1 MKKIHKKVM
10 ALLLAALMIT
20 SVMDTHVQAESSTE
34 ANNISVVNDGT
45 GDAEE
50 VSDVEKKDK
59 KENADET
66 EKKEE
71 SDVEEAGTEAV
82 KEEVEGSAD
91 DEEKNDVDTYK
102 SKNEVAGQAAK
113 KAPTEV
119 ESCETSGFYSNILNF
134 KFGDTTWMDAITA
147 VSVNGDT
154 SYTKG
159 SINSF
164 GASGKL
170 WNIGNATGAY
180 GSYTALQITGFSSS
194 DYPLTVKIKAS
205 GYEDV
210 TMKVVKTTVSYQD
223 IYTATI
229 ESSGSGENPD
239 PVVPSEE
246 KDAPVDFKVSSNFG
260 YDFIFEFGTSIAKE
274 WLAAIT
280 GVTVDETAWTQGS
293 SSYSV
298 WNNQSYYVDKN
309 NGYIYIGENFSSE
322 TAVCVISATGYK
334 PLTLELN
341 KSSHK
346 ATVKTEDKAES
357 YAITVEASENG
368 TVTSDK
374 AAAKAGETVTLTV
387 AAGASYELDTLTVTG
402 TSSKVVD
409 TTKTTDG
416 TYTFTMPGEAV
427 NVTATFKEY
436 VPGQITVS
444 NVVLSQDY
452 FGQKWYFTF
461 DINGYAENITAFK
474 VNNTAWTKNT
484 LTPSLG
490 GQYYPNI
497 NENRIE
503 VAAKS
508 YSTAPGA
515 EVLKSGDSIIISA
528 TGYSDLALKF
538 IVNTNGKASLVAD
551 DGKGDPYELRVKI
564 DGSFEAAI
572 VGQKDYDGVSG
583 ASSGGTSSNKNSA
596 VTVYGALVE
605 KGSEVQDSDWEPL
618 NHQSKISLNGKNCTV
633 NIVPDT
639 QKGTKE
645 NSDSGMK
652 GVYLTLSSDLTL
664 DGTPKDAGKYLISI
678 SVEDYQGRTAVSN
691 ALPFVIYTGEETL
704 VDQIKT
710 ENLRKYSNGLYAWDI
725 MEPWAIKNFGSN
737 VSGETE
743 SVRIPKDLEVWFG
756 SHQSG
761 TYGYLGYDITWDQ
774 VKAGNIPQTLYIPDG
789 CSLTLTNMEILSSVR
804 IVVESG
810 GKLTLS
816 DSVVQGIIDV
826 QGGGTFSMNYDAFNR
841 VFTTGASVCGQVRLA
856 DDAILENAA
865 IYSHTNYLAN
875 GDKTD
880 RSNDDPVVQTT
891 GNVTVKGQVY
901 IKGDEA
907 GSTGKGQ
914 TALGVKNG
922 TITLADD
929 AVLATYGGGGNILP
943 YAEGGNALKLEN
955 GTVTGNGKLIAIGG
969 NVLWGNGGTAV
980 TGNGEISTSQ
990 AFLQGATASDSK
1002 HAIPGKAT
1010 KGLIKVISP
1019 NRHVEDGTQI
1029 TGVQDDP
1036 LAGLYWKTGIDAVPA
1051 LDQYTITT
1059 HVHEADTTQWKS
1071 DENGHWNPC
1080 IDPNCDEHLNQAA
1093 HTFLWKTDVEPTTST
1108 EGSKHEECTVCGYT
1122 RNENTKIDKLPANSG
1137 SGSHKH
1143 KHSSSGNSS
1152 DSSAAASTQTA
1163 DTSLTA
1169 AVNTTAATTKAATT
1183 VTSLQAIAAAEN
1195 AKDAEAVSGIDE
1207 ETDDAEVVTDS
1218 DDAASDESADAD
1230 DETAAPAEDNTSD
1243 TQEQNKGSVPVVP
1256 IILLIVVAGGI
1267 LIFLAGRKKQKQDN
1281 E

>member
-50 VSDVEKKDK
+50 VSDVEGKDK

-66 EKKEE
+66 EEKEE
-71 SDVEEAGTEAV
+71 SYVVKADTEAV

-91 DEEKNDVDTYK
+91 DEEKKDVDTYEA
-102 SKNEVAGQAAK
+102 KNEVVGLAAK

-119 ESCETSGFYSNILNF
+119 KSCSNSGVFSDILNF
-134 KFGDTTWMDAITA
+134 EFADSTWMNAITA
-147 VSVNGDT
+147 VSVNNDA

-159 SINSF
+159 TINSF
-164 GASGKL
+164 SSGKL
-170 WNIGNATGAY
+170 WEVGDTTGSY
-180 GSYTALQITGFSSS
+180 GSYKALKVMGFSSS
-194 DYPLTVKIKAS
+194 DYPLTVKISAT
-205 GYEDV
+205 GYEDIEI
-210 TMKVVKTTVSYQD
+210 KVEKDTSHYPYV
-223 IYTATI
+223 YTATI
-229 ESSGSGENPD
+229 ESNGSGESPD
-239 PVVPSEE
+239 TPS
-246 KDAPVDFKVSSNFG
+246 
-260 YDFIFEFGTSIAKE
+260 
-274 WLAAIT
+274 
-280 GVTVDETAWTQGS
+280 
-293 SSYSV
+293 
-298 WNNQSYYVDKN
+298 
-309 NGYIYIGENFSSE
+309 
-322 TAVCVISATGYK
+322 
-334 PLTLELN
+334 
-341 KSSHK
+341 
-346 ATVKTEDKAES
+346 AES
-357 YAITVEASENG
+357 YAITVGASENG

-374 AAAKAGETVTLTV
+374 AAAKAGETVTLSV
-387 AAGASYELDTLTVTG
+387 AASEGYELNSLTVTG

-427 NVTATFKEY
+427 KVTATFKEY

-444 NVVLSQDY
+444 NVTLSQDY
-452 FGQKWYFTF
+452 FCNTWYFTF
-461 DINGYAENITAFK
+461 DINGYAEKITAFK

-484 LTPSLG
+484 SAPYLG

-551 DGKGDPYELRVKI
+551 DGKGDLYELHVKI

-618 NHQSKISLNGKNCTV
+618 NHQSNISLNGNKCKV

-639 QKGTKE
+639 ESGTPANKV
-645 NSDSGMK
+645 SGMK

-678 SVEDYQGRTAVSN
+678 SVEDDQGRTAVSN
-691 ALPFVIYTGEETL
+691 ALPFVIYTGKETL
-704 VDQIKT
+704 ADQIKT
-710 ENLRKYSNGLYAWDI
+710 ENLKKYSNGLYAWDI
-725 MEPWAIKNFGSN
+725 MEPWAIENFGSN

-841 VFTTGASVCGQVRLA
+841 VFTTGASVCGQIRLA
-856 DDAILENAA
+856 DGAILENAA

-929 AVLATYGGGGNILP
+929 AVLATYGGGGNVQP
-943 YAEGGNALKLEN
+943 QAEGGNALKLEN
-955 GTVTGNGKLIAIGG
+955 GTVTGNGQLIAIGG
-969 NVLWGNGGTAV
+969 AVLWGNGGTAV
-980 TGNGEISTSQ
+980 AGSGAISTKS
-990 AFLQGATASDSK
+990 ALLQGATSRETMNAE
-1002 HAIPGKAT
+1002 PGKAAET
-1010 KGLIKVISP
+1010 SIWVTSP
-1019 NRHVEDGTQI
+1019 NRYVKDGTCI
-1029 TGVQDDP
+1029 DGAANDP
-1036 LAGLYWKTGIDAVPA
+1036 LADLYWTAGGVEATPKAET
-1051 LDQYTITT
+1051 LTKYTELTNM
-1059 HVHEADTTQWKS
+1059 S
-1071 DENGHWNPC
+1071 N
-1080 IDPNCDEHLNQAA
+1080 
-1093 HTFLWKTDVEPTTST
+1093 
-1108 EGSKHEECTVCGYT
+1108 
-1122 RNENTKIDKLPANSG
+1122 NEKPEIDKNPGNGSSAGVSSS

-1143 KHSSSGNSS
+1143 KHSSSRSGS
-1152 DSSAAASTQTA
+1152 DNSAA
-1163 DTSLTA
+1163 TSVQA
-1169 AVNTTAATTKAATT
+1169 AATSFAEAVSGTATATNTKTT
-1183 VTSLQAIAAAEN
+1183 TTLANLQAIAAAEN
-1195 AKDAEAVSGIDE
+1195 AKNAEAVSDIDE
-1207 ETDDAEVVTDS
+1207 ETEEAGSVIVSEN
-1218 DDAASDESADAD
+1218 AASDDTDSETEVVVEDKASD
-1230 DETAAPAEDNTSD
+1230 D
-1243 TQEQNKGSVPVVP
+1243 QGQKKGSIPVVP
-1256 IILLIVVAGGI
+1256 IVGLLAVAGGM
-1267 LIFLAGRKKQKQDN
+1267 LIFLAGRKKQK
-1281 E
+1281 

>member
-1 MKKIHKKVM
+1 MKRIHKKVM

-20 SVMDTHVQAESSTE
+20 SVMDSHVQAESLE
-34 ANNISVVNDGT
+34 AVNNISVVNGGT
-45 GDAEE
+45 GDAAE
-50 VSDVEKKDK
+50 VSDVEEKDME
-59 KENADET
+59 ENTDET

-71 SDVEEAGTEAV
+71 SDVEEADTEAV

-91 DEEKNDVDTYK
+91 DEEKNDADIHEAKDNIAV
-102 SKNEVAGQAAK
+102 QAAK

-119 ESCETSGFYSNILNF
+119 KSCNNSGMFSDILNF
-134 KFGDTTWMDAITA
+134 EFEDSAWMNAITA
-147 VSVNGDT
+147 VTVNGDT

-159 SINSF
+159 TINSF
-164 GASGKL
+164 SSGKL
-170 WNIGNATGAY
+170 WEVGDTTGSY
-180 GSYTALQITGFSSS
+180 GSYKALKVMGFSSS
-194 DYPLTVKIKAS
+194 DYPLTVKISAT
-205 GYEDV
+205 GYEDIEI
-210 TMKVVKTTVSYQD
+210 KVEKDTSHYPYV
-223 IYTATI
+223 YTATI
-229 ESSGSGENPD
+229 ETNGSGESPD
-239 PVVPSEE
+239 TPS
-246 KDAPVDFKVSSNFG
+246 
-260 YDFIFEFGTSIAKE
+260 
-274 WLAAIT
+274 
-280 GVTVDETAWTQGS
+280 
-293 SSYSV
+293 
-298 WNNQSYYVDKN
+298 
-309 NGYIYIGENFSSE
+309 
-322 TAVCVISATGYK
+322 
-334 PLTLELN
+334 
-341 KSSHK
+341 
-346 ATVKTEDKAES
+346 AES
-357 YAITVEASENG
+357 YAITVGTSENG
-368 TVTSDK
+368 TVTADK
-374 AAAKAGETVTLTV
+374 ETAKAGETVTLTV
-387 AAGASYELDTLTVTG
+387 AANTGYELDSLTITG
-402 TSSKVVD
+402 TSREVVD

-416 TYTFTMPGEAV
+416 TYTFSMPDEAV

-444 NVVLSQDY
+444 NVTLSQDT
-452 FGQKWYFTF
+452 FRQKWYFTF
-461 DINGYAENITAFK
+461 DIKGYAEKITAFK
-474 VNNTAWTKNT
+474 VNNAEWSKNT
-484 LTPSLG
+484 LAPSCG
-490 GQYYPNI
+490 GQYYPNT

-503 VAAKS
+503 VAAMNFS
-508 YSTAPGA
+508 SAPGA

-538 IVNTNGKASLVAD
+538 IIDTNGKASLVAD
-551 DGKGDPYELRVKI
+551 DGKGDPYELHVKI

-605 KGSEVQDSDWEPL
+605 KGSEVQDSAWETL
-618 NHQSKISLNGKNCTV
+618 NHQSNISLNGNKCKV

-639 QKGTKE
+639 ESGTPA
-645 NSDSGMK
+645 NNVSGME

-704 VDQIKT
+704 ADQIKT
-710 ENLRKYSNGLYAWDI
+710 ENLKKYSNGLYAWDI

-856 DDAILENAA
+856 DGAILENAA

-929 AVLATYGGGGNILP
+929 AVLATYGGGGNVQP

-955 GTVTGNGKLIAIGG
+955 GTVTGKGQLIAIGG
-969 NVLWGNGGTAV
+969 DVLWGNGGTAV
-980 TGNGEISTSQ
+980 AGSGAISTKS
-990 AFLQGATASDSK
+990 ALLQGATSRETMNAE
-1002 HAIPGKAT
+1002 PGKAADT
-1010 KGLIKVISP
+1010 SVWVTSP
-1019 NRHVEDGTQI
+1019 NRYVKDGTCI
-1029 TGVQDDP
+1029 DGAANDP
-1036 LAGLYWKTGIDAVPA
+1036 LADLYWTAGGVEATPKAET
-1051 LDQYTITT
+1051 LTKYTELTNM
-1059 HVHEADTTQWKS
+1059 S
-1071 DENGHWNPC
+1071 N
-1080 IDPNCDEHLNQAA
+1080 
-1093 HTFLWKTDVEPTTST
+1093 
-1108 EGSKHEECTVCGYT
+1108 
-1122 RNENTKIDKLPANSG
+1122 NEKPEIDKNPGNGSSAGVSSS

-1143 KHSSSGNSS
+1143 KHSSSGSGSDNS
-1152 DSSAAASTQTA
+1152 A
-1163 DTSLTA
+1163 DTSVQATA
-1169 AVNTTAATTKAATT
+1169 TSFAEAVSGTATATNTKTTTT
-1183 VTSLQAIAAAEN
+1183 LANLQAIAAAEN
-1195 AKDAEAVSGIDE
+1195 AKNAEAVSDIDE
-1207 ETDDAEVVTDS
+1207 ETEEAGSVIVSEN
-1218 DDAASDESADAD
+1218 AASDDTDSETEVVVEDKASD
-1230 DETAAPAEDNTSD
+1230 D
-1243 TQEQNKGSVPVVP
+1243 QGQKKGGIPVVP
-1256 IILLIVVAGGI
+1256 IVGLLAVAGGM
-1267 LIFLAGRKKQKQDN
+1267 LIFFAGRKKQK
-1281 E
+1281 

>member
-50 VSDVEKKDK
+50 VSDVEKKDME
-59 KENADET
+59 ENTDET

-71 SDVEEAGTEAV
+71 SDVVKADTEAV

-91 DEEKNDVDTYK
+91 DEEKSDVDTYK
-102 SKNEVAGQAAK
+102 SKNEVVGQAAK

-119 ESCETSGFYSNILNF
+119 KSCNNSGMFSDILNF
-134 KFGDTTWMDAITA
+134 EFEDSAWMNAITA
-147 VSVNGDT
+147 VTVNGDT

-159 SINSF
+159 TINSF
-164 GASGKL
+164 SSGKL
-170 WNIGNATGAY
+170 WEVGDTTGSY
-180 GSYTALQITGFSSS
+180 GSYKALKVMGFSSS
-194 DYPLTVKIKAS
+194 DYPLTVKISAT
-205 GYEDV
+205 GYEDIEI
-210 TMKVVKTTVSYQD
+210 KVEKDTSHYPYV
-223 IYTATI
+223 YTATI
-229 ESSGSGENPD
+229 ESNGSGESPD
-239 PVVPSEE
+239 TPS
-246 KDAPVDFKVSSNFG
+246 
-260 YDFIFEFGTSIAKE
+260 
-274 WLAAIT
+274 
-280 GVTVDETAWTQGS
+280 
-293 SSYSV
+293 
-298 WNNQSYYVDKN
+298 
-309 NGYIYIGENFSSE
+309 
-322 TAVCVISATGYK
+322 
-334 PLTLELN
+334 
-341 KSSHK
+341 
-346 ATVKTEDKAES
+346 AES
-357 YAITVEASENG
+357 YAITVGASENG
-368 TVTSDK
+368 TVIADK
-374 AAAKAGETVTLTV
+374 ETAKAGETVTLTV
-387 AAGASYELDTLTVTG
+387 VADASYALDTLTVTG

-436 VPGQITVS
+436 VSGQITVS
-444 NVVLSQDY
+444 NVALSQDT
-452 FGQKWYFTF
+452 FRQKWYFTF
-461 DINGYAENITAFK
+461 DIKGYAEKITDFK

-484 LTPSLG
+484 SAPYLG
-490 GQYYPNI
+490 GQYYPNT

-503 VAAKS
+503 VAAMNFS
-508 YSTAPGA
+508 SAPGA

-538 IVNTNGKASLVAD
+538 IIDTNGKASLVAD
-551 DGKGDPYELRVKI
+551 DGKGDPYELHVKI
-564 DGSFEAAI
+564 DGTFEAAI

-618 NHQSKISLNGKNCTV
+618 NHQSNISLNGKKCKV

-639 QKGTKE
+639 ESGTPADKV
-645 NSDSGMK
+645 SGMK

-678 SVEDYQGRTAVSN
+678 SVEDDQGRKAVSN

-704 VDQIKT
+704 ADQIKT
-710 ENLRKYSNGLYAWDI
+710 ENLKKYSNGLYAWDI

-826 QGGGTFSMNYDAFNR
+826 HGGGTFSMNYDAFNR
-841 VFTTGASVCGQVRLA
+841 VFTTGASVCGQIRLA
-856 DDAILENAA
+856 DGAILENAA

-929 AVLATYGGGGNILP
+929 AVLATYGGGGNVQP
-943 YAEGGNALKLEN
+943 HAEGGNALKLEN
-955 GTVTGNGKLIAIGG
+955 GTVTGNGQLIAIGG
-969 NVLWGNGGTAV
+969 DVLWGNGGTAV
-980 TGNGEISTSQ
+980 AGSGAISTKS
-990 AFLQGATASDSK
+990 ALLQGATSRETMNAE
-1002 HAIPGKAT
+1002 PGKAADT
-1010 KGLIKVISP
+1010 SVWVTSP
-1019 NRHVEDGTQI
+1019 NRYVKDGTCI
-1029 TGVQDDP
+1029 DGAANDP
-1036 LAGLYWKTGIDAVPA
+1036 LADLYWTAGGVEATPKAET
-1051 LDQYTITT
+1051 LTKYTELTNM
-1059 HVHEADTTQWKS
+1059 S
-1071 DENGHWNPC
+1071 N
-1080 IDPNCDEHLNQAA
+1080 
-1093 HTFLWKTDVEPTTST
+1093 
-1108 EGSKHEECTVCGYT
+1108 
-1122 RNENTKIDKLPANSG
+1122 NEKPEIDKNPGNGSSAGVSSS

-1143 KHSSSGNSS
+1143 KHSSSGSGS
-1152 DSSAAASTQTA
+1152 DNSAA
-1163 DTSLTA
+1163 TSVQA
-1169 AVNTTAATTKAATT
+1169 AATSFAEAVSGTATATNTKTT
-1183 VTSLQAIAAAEN
+1183 TTLANLQAIAAAEN
-1195 AKDAEAVSGIDE
+1195 AKNAEADSGIDE
-1207 ETDDAEVVTDS
+1207 ETEEAESVIVS
-1218 DDAASDESADAD
+1218 ENAASDDTDSKTEVVVEDKASDA
-1230 DETAAPAEDNTSD
+1230 
-1243 TQEQNKGSVPVVP
+1243 QGQKKGSIPVVP
-1256 IILLIVVAGGI
+1256 IVGLLAVAGGM
-1267 LIFLAGRKKQKQDN
+1267 LIFLAGRKNQK
-1281 E
+1281 

>member
-50 VSDVEKKDK
+50 VSDVEEKDME
-59 KENADET
+59 ENTDET
-66 EKKEE
+66 EKKEK

-102 SKNEVAGQAAK
+102 AKNEVVGQSAK

-119 ESCETSGFYSNILNF
+119 KSCNNSGMFSDILNF
-134 KFGDTTWMDAITA
+134 EFEDSAWMNAITA
-147 VSVNGDT
+147 VTVNGDT

-159 SINSF
+159 TINSF
-164 GASGKL
+164 SSGKL
-170 WNIGNATGAY
+170 WEVGDTTGSY
-180 GSYTALQITGFSSS
+180 GSYKALKVMGFSSS
-194 DYPLTVKIKAS
+194 DYPLTVKISAT
-205 GYEDV
+205 GYEDIEI
-210 TMKVVKTTVSYQD
+210 KVEKDTSHYPYV
-223 IYTATI
+223 YTATI
-229 ESSGSGENPD
+229 ESNGSGESPD
-239 PVVPSEE
+239 TPS
-246 KDAPVDFKVSSNFG
+246 
-260 YDFIFEFGTSIAKE
+260 
-274 WLAAIT
+274 
-280 GVTVDETAWTQGS
+280 
-293 SSYSV
+293 
-298 WNNQSYYVDKN
+298 
-309 NGYIYIGENFSSE
+309 
-322 TAVCVISATGYK
+322 
-334 PLTLELN
+334 
-341 KSSHK
+341 
-346 ATVKTEDKAES
+346 AES
-357 YAITVEASENG
+357 YAITVGASENG
-368 TVTSDK
+368 TVTADK
-374 AAAKAGETVTLTV
+374 ETAKAGETVTLTV
-387 AAGASYELDTLTVTG
+387 VAGASYELDTLTVTG
-402 TSSKVVD
+402 TSNKVVD

-474 VNNTAWTKNT
+474 VNDTAWTKNT
-484 LTPSLG
+484 LAPSLG
-490 GQYYPNI
+490 GQYYPNT
-497 NENRIE
+497 NEKRIE

-508 YSTAPGA
+508 YSTTPGA

-538 IVNTNGKASLVAD
+538 IIDTNGKASLVAD
-551 DGKGDPYELRVKI
+551 DGKGDPYELHVKI

-605 KGSEVQDSDWEPL
+605 KESEVQDSDWEPL

-704 VDQIKT
+704 ADQIKT
-710 ENLRKYSNGLYAWDI
+710 ENLRQYSNGLYAWDI

-826 QGGGTFSMNYDAFNR
+826 QGGGTFSMNYDAFNG
-841 VFTTGASVCGQVRLA
+841 VFTTGASVCGQIRLA
-856 DDAILENAA
+856 DGAILENAA

-929 AVLATYGGGGNILP
+929 AVLATYGGGGNVQP

-955 GTVTGNGKLIAIGG
+955 GTVTGNGQLIAIGG
-969 NVLWGNGGTAV
+969 DVLWGNGGTAV
-980 TGNGEISTSQ
+980 AGSGAISTKS
-990 AFLQGATASDSK
+990 ALLQGATSRETMNAE
-1002 HAIPGKAT
+1002 PGKAAET
-1010 KGLIKVISP
+1010 SIWVTSP
-1019 NRHVEDGTQI
+1019 NRYVKDGTCI
-1029 TGVQDDP
+1029 DGAAKDP
-1036 LAGLYWKTGIDAVPA
+1036 LADLYWTAGGVEATPKAET
-1051 LDQYTITT
+1051 LTKYTELTNM
-1059 HVHEADTTQWKS
+1059 S
-1071 DENGHWNPC
+1071 N
-1080 IDPNCDEHLNQAA
+1080 
-1093 HTFLWKTDVEPTTST
+1093 
-1108 EGSKHEECTVCGYT
+1108 
-1122 RNENTKIDKLPANSG
+1122 NEKPEIDKNPGNGSSAGVSSS

-1143 KHSSSGNSS
+1143 KHSSSRSGS
-1152 DSSAAASTQTA
+1152 DNSAA
-1163 DTSLTA
+1163 TSVQA
-1169 AVNTTAATTKAATT
+1169 AATSFAEAVSGTDTAINTKTT
-1183 VTSLQAIAAAEN
+1183 TTLANLQAIAAAEN
-1195 AKDAEAVSGIDE
+1195 TKNAEAVSGIDE
-1207 ETDDAEVVTDS
+1207 ETEEAESVIVS
-1218 DDAASDESADAD
+1218 ENAASDDTDSKTEVVVEDKASDA
-1230 DETAAPAEDNTSD
+1230 
-1243 TQEQNKGSVPVVP
+1243 QGQKKGSIPVVP
-1256 IILLIVVAGGI
+1256 IVGLLAVAGGM
-1267 LIFLAGRKKQKQDN
+1267 LIFLAGRKKKK
-1281 E
+1281 

>member
-50 VSDVEKKDK
+50 VSDVEKKDME
-59 KENADET
+59 ENKDET
-66 EKKEE
+66 EKKEK
-71 SDVEEAGTEAV
+71 SDVVKADTEAV

-102 SKNEVAGQAAK
+102 AKNEVVGLAAK

-119 ESCETSGFYSNILNF
+119 KSCNNSGMFSDILNF
-134 KFGDTTWMDAITA
+134 EFEDSAWMNAITA
-147 VSVNGDT
+147 VSVNDDA

-159 SINSF
+159 TINSF
-164 GASGKL
+164 SSGKL
-170 WNIGNATGAY
+170 WEVGNTTGSY
-180 GSYTALQITGFSSS
+180 GSYKALKVMGFSSS
-194 DYPLTVKIKAS
+194 DYPLTVKTSAT
-205 GYEDV
+205 GYEDIEI
-210 TMKVVKTTVSYQD
+210 KVEKDTSHYPYV
-223 IYTATI
+223 YTATI
-229 ESSGSGENPD
+229 ESNGSGESPD
-239 PVVPSEE
+239 TPS
-246 KDAPVDFKVSSNFG
+246 
-260 YDFIFEFGTSIAKE
+260 
-274 WLAAIT
+274 AA
-280 GVTVDETAWTQGS
+280 
-293 SSYSV
+293 SYV
-298 WNNQSYYVDKN
+298 
-309 NGYIYIGENFSSE
+309 
-322 TAVCVISATGYK
+322 
-334 PLTLELN
+334 
-341 KSSHK
+341 
-346 ATVKTEDKAES
+346 
-357 YAITVEASENG
+357 ITVGASENG
-368 TVTSDK
+368 TVTADK
-374 AAAKAGETVTLTV
+374 ETAKAGETVTLSV
-387 AAGASYELDTLTVTG
+387 AASGGYELETLTVTG

-409 TTKTTDG
+409 ITKTTDG

-427 NVTATFKEY
+427 NVTVTFKEY
-436 VPGQITVS
+436 VSGQITVS
-444 NVVLSQDY
+444 NVTLSQDT
-452 FGQKWYFTF
+452 FRQKWYFTF
-461 DINGYAENITAFK
+461 DIKGYAEKITAFK
-474 VNNTAWTKNT
+474 VNSTEWSKNT
-484 LTPSLG
+484 LAPSCG
-490 GQYYPNI
+490 GQYYPNT

-503 VAAKS
+503 VAAMNFS
-508 YSTAPGA
+508 SAPGA

-538 IVNTNGKASLVAD
+538 IIDTNGKASLVAD
-551 DGKGDPYELRVKI
+551 DGKGDPYELHVKI
-564 DGSFEAAI
+564 DGTFEAAI

-605 KGSEVQDSDWEPL
+605 KGSEVQDSDWKTL
-618 NHQSKISLNGKNCTV
+618 DHQSNISLNGKNCKV
-633 NIVPDT
+633 NIVPDIK
-639 QKGTKE
+639 KGTKE

-664 DGTPKDAGKYLISI
+664 DGTPKDAGNYLISI
-678 SVEDYQGRTAVSN
+678 SVEDDQGRKAVSN
-691 ALPFVIYTGEETL
+691 TLPFVIYTGEETL
-704 VDQIKT
+704 ADQINT
-710 ENLRKYSNGLYAWDI
+710 ENLKQYSNGLYAWDI

-737 VSGETE
+737 VAGKEN
-743 SVRIPKDLEVWFG
+743 SVRVPKDLEVWFG

-856 DDAILENAA
+856 DGAILENAA

-929 AVLATYGGGGNILP
+929 AVLATYGGGGTIQL

-955 GTVTGNGKLIAIGG
+955 GTVTGNGQLIAIGG
-969 NVLWGNGGTAV
+969 VVLWGNGGTAV
-980 TGNGEISTSQ
+980 AGSGAISTKS
-990 AFLQGATASDSK
+990 ALLQGATSRETMKAE
-1002 HAIPGKAT
+1002 PGKAADT
-1010 KGLIKVISP
+1010 SVWVTSP
-1019 NRHVEDGTQI
+1019 NRYVKDGTCI
-1029 TGVQDDP
+1029 DGAANDP
-1036 LAGLYWKTGIDAVPA
+1036 LADLYWTAGGVEATPKAET
-1051 LDQYTITT
+1051 LTKYTELTNM
-1059 HVHEADTTQWKS
+1059 S
-1071 DENGHWNPC
+1071 N
-1080 IDPNCDEHLNQAA
+1080 
-1093 HTFLWKTDVEPTTST
+1093 
-1108 EGSKHEECTVCGYT
+1108 
-1122 RNENTKIDKLPANSG
+1122 NEKPEIDKNPGNGSSAGVSSS

-1143 KHSSSGNSS
+1143 KHSSSRSGS
-1152 DSSAAASTQTA
+1152 DNSAA
-1163 DTSLTA
+1163 TSVQA
-1169 AVNTTAATTKAATT
+1169 AATSFAEAVGGTATATNTKTT
-1183 VTSLQAIAAAEN
+1183 TTLANLQAIAAAEN
-1195 AKDAEAVSGIDE
+1195 AKNAEAVSGIDE
-1207 ETDDAEVVTDS
+1207 ETEEAESVIVS
-1218 DDAASDESADAD
+1218 ENAASDDTDSKTEVVVEDKASDA
-1230 DETAAPAEDNTSD
+1230 
-1243 TQEQNKGSVPVVP
+1243 QGQKKGSIPVVP
-1256 IILLIVVAGGI
+1256 IVGLLAVAGGM
-1267 LIFLAGRKKQKQDN
+1267 LIFFVGRKKQK
-1281 E
+1281 

>member
-1 MKKIHKKVM
+1 MKRIHKKVM

-20 SVMDTHVQAESSTE
+20 SVMDSHVQAESLE
-34 ANNISVVNDGT
+34 AVNNISVVNGGT
-45 GDAEE
+45 GDAAE
-50 VSDVEKKDK
+50 VSDVEEKDME
-59 KENADET
+59 ENTDET

-71 SDVEEAGTEAV
+71 SDVEEADTEAV

-91 DEEKNDVDTYK
+91 DEEKNDADIHEAKDNIAV
-102 SKNEVAGQAAK
+102 QAAK

-119 ESCETSGFYSNILNF
+119 KSCNNSGMFSDILNF
-134 KFGDTTWMDAITA
+134 EFEDSAWMNAITA
-147 VSVNGDT
+147 VTVNGDT

-159 SINSF
+159 TINSF
-164 GASGKL
+164 SSGKL
-170 WNIGNATGAY
+170 WEVGDTTGSY
-180 GSYTALQITGFSSS
+180 GSYKALKVMGFSSS
-194 DYPLTVKIKAS
+194 DYPLTVKISAT
-205 GYEDV
+205 GYEDIEI
-210 TMKVVKTTVSYQD
+210 KVEKDTSHYPYV
-223 IYTATI
+223 YTATI
-229 ESSGSGENPD
+229 ETNGSGESPD
-239 PVVPSEE
+239 TPS
-246 KDAPVDFKVSSNFG
+246 
-260 YDFIFEFGTSIAKE
+260 
-274 WLAAIT
+274 
-280 GVTVDETAWTQGS
+280 
-293 SSYSV
+293 
-298 WNNQSYYVDKN
+298 
-309 NGYIYIGENFSSE
+309 
-322 TAVCVISATGYK
+322 
-334 PLTLELN
+334 
-341 KSSHK
+341 
-346 ATVKTEDKAES
+346 AES
-357 YAITVEASENG
+357 YAITVGTSENG
-368 TVTSDK
+368 TVTADK
-374 AAAKAGETVTLTV
+374 ETAKAGETVTLTV
-387 AAGASYELDTLTVTG
+387 AANTGYELDSLTITG
-402 TSSKVVD
+402 TSREVVD

-416 TYTFTMPGEAV
+416 TYTFSMPDEAV

-444 NVVLSQDY
+444 NVTLSQDT
-452 FGQKWYFTF
+452 FRQKWYFTF
-461 DINGYAENITAFK
+461 DIKGYAEKITAFK
-474 VNNTAWTKNT
+474 VNNAEWSKNT
-484 LTPSLG
+484 LAPSCG
-490 GQYYPNI
+490 GQYYPNT

-503 VAAKS
+503 VAAMNFS
-508 YSTAPGA
+508 SAPGA
-515 EVLKSGDSIIISA
+515 EVLKSGDSIIITA
-528 TGYSDLALKF
+528 RGYSDLALKF
-538 IVNTNGKASLVAD
+538 IIDTNGKASLVAD
-551 DGKGDPYELRVKI
+551 DGKGDLYELHVKI

-605 KGSEVQDSDWEPL
+605 KESEVQDSDWEPL

-704 VDQIKT
+704 ADQIKT
-710 ENLRKYSNGLYAWDI
+710 ENLKKYSNGLYAWDI

-856 DDAILENAA
+856 DGVILENAA

-929 AVLATYGGGGNILP
+929 AVLATYGGGGKVQL

-955 GTVTGNGKLIAIGG
+955 GTVTGKGQLIAIGG
-969 NVLWGNGGTAV
+969 DVLWGNGGTAV
-980 TGNGEISTSQ
+980 AGSGAISTKS
-990 AFLQGATASDSK
+990 ALLQGATSRETMNAE
-1002 HAIPGKAT
+1002 PGKAADT
-1010 KGLIKVISP
+1010 SVWVTSP
-1019 NRHVEDGTQI
+1019 NRYVKDGTCI
-1029 TGVQDDP
+1029 DGAANDP
-1036 LAGLYWKTGIDAVPA
+1036 LADLYWTAGGVEATPKAET
-1051 LDQYTITT
+1051 LTKYTELTNM
-1059 HVHEADTTQWKS
+1059 S
-1071 DENGHWNPC
+1071 N
-1080 IDPNCDEHLNQAA
+1080 
-1093 HTFLWKTDVEPTTST
+1093 
-1108 EGSKHEECTVCGYT
+1108 
-1122 RNENTKIDKLPANSG
+1122 NEKPEIDKNPGNGSSAGVSSS

-1143 KHSSSGNSS
+1143 KHSSSRSGS
-1152 DSSAAASTQTA
+1152 DNSAA
-1163 DTSLTA
+1163 TSVQA
-1169 AVNTTAATTKAATT
+1169 AATSFAEAVSGTATATNTKTT
-1183 VTSLQAIAAAEN
+1183 TTLANLQAIAAAEN
-1195 AKDAEAVSGIDE
+1195 AKNAEAVSDIDE
-1207 ETDDAEVVTDS
+1207 ETEEAGSVIVSEN
-1218 DDAASDESADAD
+1218 AASDDTDSKTEVVVEDKASD
-1230 DETAAPAEDNTSD
+1230 D
-1243 TQEQNKGSVPVVP
+1243 QGQKKGGIPVIP
-1256 IILLIVVAGGI
+1256 IVGLLAVAGGM
-1267 LIFLAGRKKQKQDN
+1267 LIFFAGRKKQK
-1281 E
+1281 

>member
-50 VSDVEKKDK
+50 VSDVEKKDME
-59 KENADET
+59 ENKDET

-71 SDVEEAGTEAV
+71 SDVVKADTEAV

-91 DEEKNDVDTYK
+91 DEEKKDVDTYK
-102 SKNEVAGQAAK
+102 SKNEIVGQAAK

-119 ESCETSGFYSNILNF
+119 KSCTVSGFMPEILNLEF
-134 KFGDTTWMDAITA
+134 SDMDWMNAITT
-147 VSVNGDT
+147 VTVNDSLYRNGSLSWTYDT
-154 SYTKG
+154 DLWEVG
-159 SINSF
+159 S
-164 GASGKL
+164 
-170 WNIGNATGAY
+170 ATGDY
-180 GSYTALQITGFSSS
+180 GRYTALKICNPSS
-194 DYPLTVKIKAS
+194 YPATVK
-205 GYEDV
+205 
-210 TMKVVKTTVSYQD
+210 
-223 IYTATI
+223 
-229 ESSGSGENPD
+229 
-239 PVVPSEE
+239 
-246 KDAPVDFKVSSNFG
+246 
-260 YDFIFEFGTSIAKE
+260 
-274 WLAAIT
+274 
-280 GVTVDETAWTQGS
+280 
-293 SSYSV
+293 
-298 WNNQSYYVDKN
+298 
-309 NGYIYIGENFSSE
+309 
-322 TAVCVISATGYK
+322 ISATGYEDLSIK
-334 PLTLELN
+334 VERSG
-341 KSSHK
+341 KSSNYTYK
-346 ATVKTEDKAES
+346 ATAQSNGSGESPDTPSAES
-357 YAITVEASENG
+357 YVITVGTSENG
-368 TVTSDK
+368 TVTADK
-374 AAAKAGETVTLTV
+374 ETAKAGETVTLSV
-387 AAGASYELDTLTVTG
+387 AASGSYELETLTVTG
-402 TSSKVVD
+402 STGSEVVK

-416 TYTFTMPGEAV
+416 TYTFTMPDEAV

-444 NVVLSQDY
+444 NVALSQDT
-452 FGQKWYFTF
+452 FRQKWYFTF
-461 DINGYAENITAFK
+461 DIKGYAEKITAFI
-474 VNNTAWTKNT
+474 VNNTEWSKNT
-484 LTPSLG
+484 LAPSCG
-490 GQYYPNI
+490 GQYYPNT

-503 VAAKS
+503 VAAMNFS
-508 YSTAPGA
+508 SAPGA

-538 IVNTNGKASLVAD
+538 IIDTNGTASLVAD
-551 DGKGDPYELRVKI
+551 DGKGDLYELRVKI
-564 DGSFEAAI
+564 DGTFEAAI

-678 SVEDYQGRTAVSN
+678 SVEDDQGRTAVSN

-710 ENLRKYSNGLYAWDI
+710 ENLRKYSNDLYAWDI
-725 MEPWAIKNFGSN
+725 MEPWVIKNFGSN

-826 QGGGTFSMNYDAFNR
+826 QGGGTFSMNYDAFNG

-856 DDAILENAA
+856 DGAILENAA

-880 RSNDDPVVQTT
+880 RSNDDAVVQAT

-907 GSTGKGQ
+907 GNTGKGQ
-914 TALGVKNG
+914 TALAVKNG
-922 TITLADD
+922 RITLADD
-929 AVLATYGGGGNILP
+929 AVLATYGGGGKVLLD
-943 YAEGGNALKLEN
+943 AEGGNALKLED
-955 GTVTGNGKLIAIGG
+955 GTVTGNGQLIAIGG
-969 NVLWGNGGTAV
+969 DVLWGNGGTAV
-980 TGNGEISTSQ
+980 AGSGAINTKS
-990 AFLQGATASDSK
+990 ALLQGATSRKTKNAE
-1002 HAIPGKAT
+1002 PGKAAD
-1010 KGLIKVISP
+1010 KGVWVNSL
-1019 NRHVEDGTQI
+1019 NRYVKDGTCI
-1029 TGVQDDP
+1029 DGADDP
-1036 LAGLYWKTGIDAVPA
+1036 LADLYWKAGGV
-1051 LDQYTITT
+1051 
-1059 HVHEADTTQWKS
+1059 EATPKAETLTKYKELTNMS
-1071 DENGHWNPC
+1071 DNE
-1080 IDPNCDEHLNQAA
+1080 
-1093 HTFLWKTDVEPTTST
+1093 KTE
-1108 EGSKHEECTVCGYT
+1108 
-1122 RNENTKIDKLPANSG
+1122 IDKNPGNGSSAGVSSS

-1143 KHSSSGNSS
+1143 KHSSSDNS
-1152 DSSAAASTQTA
+1152 
-1163 DTSLTA
+1163 
-1169 AVNTTAATTKAATT
+1169 AATTSVQAAATSFAEAVSGT
-1183 VTSLQAIAAAEN
+1183 AAATNTKTTTTLANLQAIAAAEN
-1195 AKDAEAVSGIDE
+1195 AKNAEAVSGVDKETE
-1207 ETDDAEVVTDS
+1207 EAGSVIVSENAASYDTDSETEVVV
-1218 DDAASDESADAD
+1218 
-1230 DETAAPAEDNTSD
+1230 EDNESD
-1243 TQEQNKGSVPVVP
+1243 AQGQKKGSIPVVP
-1256 IILLIVVAGGI
+1256 IVGLLVVAGGL
-1267 LIFLAGRKKQKQDN
+1267 LIFFAGRKKQK
-1281 E
+1281 

>member
-1 MKKIHKKVM
+1 MKRIHKKVM

-20 SVMDTHVQAESSTE
+20 SVMDSHVQAESLE
-34 ANNISVVNDGT
+34 AVNNISVVNGGT
-45 GDAEE
+45 GDAAE
-50 VSDVEKKDK
+50 VSDVEEKDME
-59 KENADET
+59 ENTDET

-71 SDVEEAGTEAV
+71 SDVEEADTEAV

-91 DEEKNDVDTYK
+91 DEEKNDADIHEAKDNIAV
-102 SKNEVAGQAAK
+102 QAAK

-119 ESCETSGFYSNILNF
+119 KSCNNSGMFSDILNF
-134 KFGDTTWMDAITA
+134 EFEDSAWMNAITA
-147 VSVNGDT
+147 VTVNGDT

-159 SINSF
+159 TINSF
-164 GASGKL
+164 SSGKL
-170 WNIGNATGAY
+170 WEVGDTTGSY
-180 GSYTALQITGFSSS
+180 GSYKALKVMGFSSS
-194 DYPLTVKIKAS
+194 DYPLTVKISAT
-205 GYEDV
+205 GYEDIEI
-210 TMKVVKTTVSYQD
+210 KVEKDTSHYPYV
-223 IYTATI
+223 YTATI
-229 ESSGSGENPD
+229 ETNGSGESPD
-239 PVVPSEE
+239 TPS
-246 KDAPVDFKVSSNFG
+246 
-260 YDFIFEFGTSIAKE
+260 
-274 WLAAIT
+274 
-280 GVTVDETAWTQGS
+280 
-293 SSYSV
+293 
-298 WNNQSYYVDKN
+298 
-309 NGYIYIGENFSSE
+309 
-322 TAVCVISATGYK
+322 
-334 PLTLELN
+334 
-341 KSSHK
+341 
-346 ATVKTEDKAES
+346 AES
-357 YAITVEASENG
+357 YAITVGTSENG
-368 TVTSDK
+368 TVTADK
-374 AAAKAGETVTLTV
+374 ETAKAGETVTLTV
-387 AAGASYELDTLTVTG
+387 AANTGYELDSLTITG
-402 TSSKVVD
+402 TSREVVD

-416 TYTFTMPGEAV
+416 TYTFSMPDEAV

-444 NVVLSQDY
+444 NVTLSQDT
-452 FGQKWYFTF
+452 FRQKWYFTF
-461 DINGYAENITAFK
+461 DIKGYAEKITAFK
-474 VNNTAWTKNT
+474 VNNAEWSKNT
-484 LTPSLG
+484 LAPSCG
-490 GQYYPNI
+490 GQYYPNT

-503 VAAKS
+503 VAAMNFS
-508 YSTAPGA
+508 SAPGA

-538 IVNTNGKASLVAD
+538 IIDTNGKASLVAD
-551 DGKGDPYELRVKI
+551 DGKGDPYELHVKI

-605 KGSEVQDSDWEPL
+605 KGSEVQDSAWETL
-618 NHQSKISLNGKNCTV
+618 NHQSNISLNGNKCKV

-639 QKGTKE
+639 ESGTPA
-645 NSDSGMK
+645 NNVSGME

-704 VDQIKT
+704 ADQIKT
-710 ENLRKYSNGLYAWDI
+710 ENLKKYSNGLYAWDI

-856 DDAILENAA
+856 DGAILENAA

-929 AVLATYGGGGNILP
+929 AVLATYGGGGNVQP

-955 GTVTGNGKLIAIGG
+955 GTVTGKGQLIAIGG
-969 NVLWGNGGTAV
+969 DVLWGNGGTAV
-980 TGNGEISTSQ
+980 AGSGAISTKS
-990 AFLQGATASDSK
+990 ALLQGATSRETMNAE
-1002 HAIPGKAT
+1002 PGKAADT
-1010 KGLIKVISP
+1010 SVWVTSP
-1019 NRHVEDGTQI
+1019 NRYVKDGTCI
-1029 TGVQDDP
+1029 DGAANDP
-1036 LAGLYWKTGIDAVPA
+1036 LADLYWTAGGVEATPKAET
-1051 LDQYTITT
+1051 LTKYTELTNM
-1059 HVHEADTTQWKS
+1059 S
-1071 DENGHWNPC
+1071 N
-1080 IDPNCDEHLNQAA
+1080 
-1093 HTFLWKTDVEPTTST
+1093 
-1108 EGSKHEECTVCGYT
+1108 
-1122 RNENTKIDKLPANSG
+1122 NEKPEIDKNPGNGSSAGVSSS

-1143 KHSSSGNSS
+1143 KHSSSGSGSDNS
-1152 DSSAAASTQTA
+1152 A
-1163 DTSLTA
+1163 DTSVQA
-1169 AVNTTAATTKAATT
+1169 AATSFAEAVSGTATATNTKTT
-1183 VTSLQAIAAAEN
+1183 TTLANLQAIAAAEN
-1195 AKDAEAVSGIDE
+1195 AKNAEAVSDIDE
-1207 ETDDAEVVTDS
+1207 ETEEAGSVIVSEN
-1218 DDAASDESADAD
+1218 AASDDTDSETEVVVEDKASD
-1230 DETAAPAEDNTSD
+1230 D
-1243 TQEQNKGSVPVVP
+1243 QGQKKGGIPVVP
-1256 IILLIVVAGGI
+1256 IVGLLAVAGGM
-1267 LIFLAGRKKQKQDN
+1267 LIFFAGRKKQK
-1281 E
+1281 

>member
-1 MKKIHKKVM
+1 M
-10 ALLLAALMIT
+10 
-20 SVMDTHVQAESSTE
+20 STLF
-34 ANNISVVNDGT
+34 I
-45 GDAEE
+45 
-50 VSDVEKKDK
+50 
-59 KENADET
+59 
-66 EKKEE
+66 
-71 SDVEEAGTEAV
+71 
-82 KEEVEGSAD
+82 
-91 DEEKNDVDTYK
+91 
-102 SKNEVAGQAAK
+102 QHH
-113 KAPTEV
+113 
-119 ESCETSGFYSNILNF
+119 
-134 KFGDTTWMDAITA
+134 
-147 VSVNGDT
+147 
-154 SYTKG
+154 
-159 SINSF
+159 
-164 GASGKL
+164 
-170 WNIGNATGAY
+170 
-180 GSYTALQITGFSSS
+180 S
-194 DYPLTVKIKAS
+194 DYPLTVKISAAD
-205 GYEDV
+205 YEDIV
-210 TMKVVKTTVSYQD
+210 IKVEKDTSHYPYV
-223 IYTATI
+223 YTATI
-229 ESSGSGENPD
+229 ETNGSGESPD
-239 PVVPSEE
+239 TPS
-246 KDAPVDFKVSSNFG
+246 
-260 YDFIFEFGTSIAKE
+260 
-274 WLAAIT
+274 
-280 GVTVDETAWTQGS
+280 
-293 SSYSV
+293 
-298 WNNQSYYVDKN
+298 
-309 NGYIYIGENFSSE
+309 
-322 TAVCVISATGYK
+322 
-334 PLTLELN
+334 
-341 KSSHK
+341 
-346 ATVKTEDKAES
+346 AES

-374 AAAKAGETVTLTV
+374 KTEKAGETVTLTIV
-387 AAGASYELDTLTVTG
+387 AGASYELDTLTVTG
-402 TSSKVVD
+402 TSNKVIE

-416 TYTFTMPGEAV
+416 AYTFTMPGEAV
-427 NVTATFKEY
+427 KVTATFKEY

-444 NVVLSQDY
+444 NVTLSQDY
-452 FGQKWYFTF
+452 FGNTWYFTF

-474 VNNTAWTKNT
+474 VNNTDWTKNT
-484 LTPSLG
+484 SAPYLG
-490 GQYYPNI
+490 GQYYPNT

-515 EVLKSGDSIIISA
+515 EVLKSGDSVIISA

-538 IVNTNGKASLVAD
+538 IIDTNGKASLVAD

-704 VDQIKT
+704 VDQIKIQ
-710 ENLRKYSNGLYAWDI
+710 NLRKYSNGLYAWDI

-856 DDAILENAA
+856 DGAILENAA

-929 AVLATYGGGGNILP
+929 AVLATYGGGGNVQP
-943 YAEGGNALKLEN
+943 QAEGGNALKLEN
-955 GTVTGNGKLIAIGG
+955 GTVTGNGQLIAIGG
-969 NVLWGNGGTAV
+969 AVLWGNGGTAV
-980 TGNGEISTSQ
+980 AGSGAISTKS
-990 AFLQGATASDSK
+990 ALLQGATSRETMNAE
-1002 HAIPGKAT
+1002 PGKAAET
-1010 KGLIKVISP
+1010 SIWVTSP
-1019 NRHVEDGTQI
+1019 NRYVKDGTCI
-1029 TGVQDDP
+1029 DGADDP
-1036 LAGLYWKTGIDAVPA
+1036 LADLYWTAGGVEATPKAET
-1051 LDQYTITT
+1051 LTKYTELTNM
-1059 HVHEADTTQWKS
+1059 S
-1071 DENGHWNPC
+1071 N
-1080 IDPNCDEHLNQAA
+1080 
-1093 HTFLWKTDVEPTTST
+1093 
-1108 EGSKHEECTVCGYT
+1108 
-1122 RNENTKIDKLPANSG
+1122 NEKPEIDKNPGNGSSAGVSSS

-1143 KHSSSGNSS
+1143 KHSSSRSGS
-1152 DSSAAASTQTA
+1152 DNSAATSVQAAATSFAEAVSGTA
-1163 DTSLTA
+1163 TA
-1169 AVNTTAATTKAATT
+1169 TNTTTTLAN
-1183 VTSLQAIAAAEN
+1183 LQAIVAAEN
-1195 AKDAEAVSGIDE
+1195 AKNAEAVSDIDE
-1207 ETDDAEVVTDS
+1207 ETEEAGSVIVSENAASNDTDSETEVVVEDK
-1218 DDAASDESADAD
+1218 ASDA
-1230 DETAAPAEDNTSD
+1230 
-1243 TQEQNKGSVPVVP
+1243 QGQKKGGIPVVP
-1256 IILLIVVAGGI
+1256 IVGLLAVAGGM
-1267 LIFLAGRKKQKQDN
+1267 LIFFAGRKKQK
-1281 E
+1281 

>member
-45 GDAEE
+45 GDEEE
-50 VSDVEKKDK
+50 VSDVEGKDK

-82 KEEVEGSAD
+82 KEDVEGSAD

-102 SKNEVAGQAAK
+102 SKNEVVGQAAK

-119 ESCETSGFYSNILNF
+119 KSCSNSGVFSDILNF
-134 KFGDTTWMDAITA
+134 EFADSTWMNAITA
-147 VSVNGDT
+147 VSVNNDA

-159 SINSF
+159 TINSF
-164 GASGKL
+164 SSGKL
-170 WNIGNATGAY
+170 WEVGDTTGSY
-180 GSYTALQITGFSSS
+180 GSYKALKVMGFSSS
-194 DYPLTVKIKAS
+194 DYPLTVKISAT
-205 GYEDV
+205 GYEDIEI
-210 TMKVVKTTVSYQD
+210 KVEKDTSHYPYV
-223 IYTATI
+223 YTATI
-229 ESSGSGENPD
+229 ESNGSGESPD
-239 PVVPSEE
+239 TPS
-246 KDAPVDFKVSSNFG
+246 
-260 YDFIFEFGTSIAKE
+260 
-274 WLAAIT
+274 
-280 GVTVDETAWTQGS
+280 
-293 SSYSV
+293 
-298 WNNQSYYVDKN
+298 
-309 NGYIYIGENFSSE
+309 
-322 TAVCVISATGYK
+322 
-334 PLTLELN
+334 
-341 KSSHK
+341 
-346 ATVKTEDKAES
+346 AES
-357 YAITVEASENG
+357 YAITVGASENG
-368 TVTSDK
+368 TVTADK
-374 AAAKAGETVTLTV
+374 ETAKAGETVTLTV
-387 AAGASYELDTLTVTG
+387 VAGASYELDTLTVTG
-402 TSSKVVD
+402 TSNKVVD

-474 VNNTAWTKNT
+474 VNDTAWTKNT
-484 LTPSLG
+484 LAPSLG
-490 GQYYPNI
+490 GQYYPNT
-497 NENRIE
+497 NEKRIE

-508 YSTAPGA
+508 YSTTPGA

-538 IVNTNGKASLVAD
+538 IIDTNGKASLVAD
-551 DGKGDPYELRVKI
+551 DGKGDPYELHVKI

-605 KGSEVQDSDWEPL
+605 KGSEVQDSDWELL

-678 SVEDYQGRTAVSN
+678 SVEDDQGRTAVSN

-856 DDAILENAA
+856 DGAILENAA

-929 AVLATYGGGGNILP
+929 AVLATYGGGGNVQP
-943 YAEGGNALKLEN
+943 HAEGGNALKLEN
-955 GTVTGNGKLIAIGG
+955 GTVTGKGQLIAIGG
-969 NVLWGNGGTAV
+969 DVLWGNGGTAV
-980 TGNGEISTSQ
+980 AGSGAISTKS
-990 AFLQGATASDSK
+990 ALLQGATSRETMNAE
-1002 HAIPGKAT
+1002 PGKAADT
-1010 KGLIKVISP
+1010 SVWVTSP
-1019 NRHVEDGTQI
+1019 NRYVKDGTCI
-1029 TGVQDDP
+1029 DGAANDP
-1036 LAGLYWKTGIDAVPA
+1036 LADLYWTAGGVEATPKAET
-1051 LDQYTITT
+1051 LTKYTELTNM
-1059 HVHEADTTQWKS
+1059 S
-1071 DENGHWNPC
+1071 N
-1080 IDPNCDEHLNQAA
+1080 
-1093 HTFLWKTDVEPTTST
+1093 
-1108 EGSKHEECTVCGYT
+1108 
-1122 RNENTKIDKLPANSG
+1122 NEKPEIDKNPGNGSSAGVSSS

-1143 KHSSSGNSS
+1143 KHSSSGSGS
-1152 DSSAAASTQTA
+1152 DNSAA
-1163 DTSLTA
+1163 TSVQA
-1169 AVNTTAATTKAATT
+1169 AATRFAEAVSGTATATNTKTT
-1183 VTSLQAIAAAEN
+1183 TTLANLQAIAAAEN
-1195 AKDAEAVSGIDE
+1195 AKNAEAVSDIDE
-1207 ETDDAEVVTDS
+1207 ETEEAGSVIVSEN
-1218 DDAASDESADAD
+1218 AASDDTDSETEVVVEDKASD
-1230 DETAAPAEDNTSD
+1230 D
-1243 TQEQNKGSVPVVP
+1243 QGQKKGGIPVVP
-1256 IILLIVVAGGI
+1256 IVGLLAVAGGI

>member
-50 VSDVEKKDK
+50 VSDVEKKDME
-59 KENADET
+59 ENKDEA

-71 SDVEEAGTEAV
+71 SDVVKADTEAV

-102 SKNEVAGQAAK
+102 SKNEIVGQAAK

-119 ESCETSGFYSNILNF
+119 KSCTVSGFMPEILNLEF
-134 KFGDTTWMDAITA
+134 SDMDWMNAITT
-147 VSVNGDT
+147 VTVNDIT
-154 SYTKG
+154 YSKG
-159 SINSF
+159 TINWQSENM
-164 GASGKL
+164 
-170 WNIGNATGAY
+170 WEIE
-180 GSYTALQITGFSSS
+180 SYTALKMHNPS
-194 DYPLTVKIKAS
+194 YPATVKISATD
-205 GYEDV
+205 YEDIAI
-210 TMKVVKTTVSYQD
+210 KVEKDTSHYPYV
-223 IYTATI
+223 YTATI

-346 ATVKTEDKAES
+346 ATVKTEDKAKS
-357 YAITVEASENG
+357 YAITVGASENG
-368 TVTSDK
+368 TVIADK
-374 AAAKAGETVTLTV
+374 ETAKAGETVTLTV
-387 AAGASYELDTLTVTG
+387 VAGASYELDTLTVTG
-402 TSSKVVD
+402 TSNKVVD

-444 NVVLSQDY
+444 NVALSQDY
-452 FGQKWYFTF
+452 SGQKWYFTF
-461 DINGYAENITAFK
+461 DKNGYAEKITDFK
-474 VNNTAWTKNT
+474 VNKTAWTEDT
-484 LTPSLG
+484 SAPSLG
-490 GQYYPNI
+490 GRYYPNI

-503 VAAKS
+503 VAAMNFS
-508 YSTAPGA
+508 PASGA
-515 EVLKSGDSIIISA
+515 EVLQSGDSIVISA
-528 TGYSDLALKF
+528 TGYDDLKLKF
-538 IVNTNGKASLVAD
+538 VVDKNGTASLVAD
-551 DGKGDPYELRVKI
+551 DGKGDPYELHVKI
-564 DGSFEAAI
+564 DGTFEAAI
-572 VGQKDYDGVSG
+572 VGQEDYDGVSG
-583 ASSGGTSSNKNSA
+583 ASSGGATANKNSA
-596 VTVYGALVE
+596 VKVYGALVD
-605 KGSEVQDSDWEPL
+605 KGSKPQDSDWEEL
-618 NHQSKISLNGKNCTV
+618 GIQSQINVNASKCEV

-639 QKGTKE
+639 ENGTDSNK
-645 NSDSGMK
+645 NSGMK
-652 GVYLTLSSDLTL
+652 GVYLPALSSDLTL
-664 DGTPKDAGKYLISI
+664 NGTPQDAGKYLISVYI
-678 SVEDYQGRTAVSN
+678 EDNQGRSATSN
-691 ALPFVIYTGEETL
+691 TLPFVIYTGKETL
-704 VDQIKT
+704 ADQIKT
-710 ENLRKYSNGLYAWDI
+710 ENLKQYQSGLYAWDI

-737 VSGETE
+737 VDGETE
-743 SVRIPKDLEVWFG
+743 SVRVPKDLEVWFG

-826 QGGGTFSMNYDAFNR
+826 QGGGTFSMNYDAFNG

-856 DDAILENAA
+856 DGAILENAA

-875 GDKTD
+875 GDKPD

-929 AVLATYGGGGNILP
+929 AVLATYGGGGNVLP

-1195 AKDAEAVSGIDE
+1195 AKDAEAVSGMDE

-1267 LIFLAGRKKQKQDN
+1267 LIFLAGRKKQK
-1281 E
+1281 

>member
-50 VSDVEKKDK
+50 VSDVEGKDK

-66 EKKEE
+66 EEKEE
-71 SDVEEAGTEAV
+71 SYVVKADTEAV

-91 DEEKNDVDTYK
+91 DEEKKDVDTYEA
-102 SKNEVAGQAAK
+102 KNEVVGLAAK

-119 ESCETSGFYSNILNF
+119 KSCSNSGVFSDILNF
-134 KFGDTTWMDAITA
+134 EFADSTWMNAITA
-147 VSVNGDT
+147 VSVNNDA

-159 SINSF
+159 TINSF
-164 GASGKL
+164 SSGKL
-170 WNIGNATGAY
+170 WEVGDTTGSY
-180 GSYTALQITGFSSS
+180 GSYKALKVMGFSSS
-194 DYPLTVKIKAS
+194 DYPLTVKISAT
-205 GYEDV
+205 GYEDIEI
-210 TMKVVKTTVSYQD
+210 KVEKDTSHYPYV
-223 IYTATI
+223 YTATI
-229 ESSGSGENPD
+229 ESNGSGESPD
-239 PVVPSEE
+239 TPS
-246 KDAPVDFKVSSNFG
+246 
-260 YDFIFEFGTSIAKE
+260 
-274 WLAAIT
+274 
-280 GVTVDETAWTQGS
+280 
-293 SSYSV
+293 
-298 WNNQSYYVDKN
+298 
-309 NGYIYIGENFSSE
+309 
-322 TAVCVISATGYK
+322 
-334 PLTLELN
+334 
-341 KSSHK
+341 
-346 ATVKTEDKAES
+346 AES
-357 YAITVEASENG
+357 YAITVGAYENG
-368 TVTSDK
+368 TVIADK
-374 AAAKAGETVTLTV
+374 ETAKAGETVTLTV
-387 AAGASYELDTLTVTG
+387 VAGASYELDTLTVTG

-427 NVTATFKEY
+427 KVTATFKEY

-444 NVVLSQDY
+444 NVTLSQDY
-452 FGQKWYFTF
+452 FCNTWYFTF
-461 DINGYAENITAFK
+461 DINGYAEKITAFK

-484 LTPSLG
+484 SAPYLG

-508 YSTAPGA
+508 YSTTPGA

-551 DGKGDPYELRVKI
+551 DGKGDLYELHVKI

-618 NHQSKISLNGKNCTV
+618 NHQSNISLNGNKCKV

-639 QKGTKE
+639 ESGTPANKV
-645 NSDSGMK
+645 SGMK

-678 SVEDYQGRTAVSN
+678 SVEDDQGRTAVSN
-691 ALPFVIYTGEETL
+691 ALPFVIYTGKETL
-704 VDQIKT
+704 ADQIKT
-710 ENLRKYSNGLYAWDI
+710 ENLKKYSNGLYAWDI
-725 MEPWAIKNFGSN
+725 MEPWAIENFGSN

-856 DDAILENAA
+856 DGAILENAA

-929 AVLATYGGGGNILP
+929 AVLATYGGGGNVQP
-943 YAEGGNALKLEN
+943 QAEGGNALKLEN
-955 GTVTGNGKLIAIGG
+955 GTVTGNGQLIAIGG
-969 NVLWGNGGTAV
+969 AVLWGNGGTAV
-980 TGNGEISTSQ
+980 AGSGAISTKS
-990 AFLQGATASDSK
+990 ALLQGATSRETMNAE
-1002 HAIPGKAT
+1002 PGKAAET
-1010 KGLIKVISP
+1010 SIWVTSP
-1019 NRHVEDGTQI
+1019 NRYVKDGTCI
-1029 TGVQDDP
+1029 DGADDP
-1036 LAGLYWKTGIDAVPA
+1036 LADLYWTAGGVEATPKAET
-1051 LDQYTITT
+1051 LTKYTELTNM
-1059 HVHEADTTQWKS
+1059 S
-1071 DENGHWNPC
+1071 N
-1080 IDPNCDEHLNQAA
+1080 
-1093 HTFLWKTDVEPTTST
+1093 
-1108 EGSKHEECTVCGYT
+1108 
-1122 RNENTKIDKLPANSG
+1122 NEKPEIDKNPSNGSSAGVSSS

-1143 KHSSSGNSS
+1143 KHSSSRSGS
-1152 DSSAAASTQTA
+1152 DNSAATSVQAAATSFAEAVSGTA
-1163 DTSLTA
+1163 TA
-1169 AVNTTAATTKAATT
+1169 TNTNTTTTLAN
-1183 VTSLQAIAAAEN
+1183 LQAIVAAEN
-1195 AKDAEAVSGIDE
+1195 AKNAEAVSDIDE
-1207 ETDDAEVVTDS
+1207 ETEEAGSVIVSENAASNDTDSETEVVVEDK
-1218 DDAASDESADAD
+1218 ASDA
-1230 DETAAPAEDNTSD
+1230 
-1243 TQEQNKGSVPVVP
+1243 QGQKKGGIPVVP
-1256 IILLIVVAGGI
+1256 IVGLLAVAGGM
-1267 LIFLAGRKKQKQDN
+1267 LIFFAGRKKQK
-1281 E
+1281 

>member
-50 VSDVEKKDK
+50 VSDVEGKDK

-66 EKKEE
+66 EEKEE
-71 SDVEEAGTEAV
+71 SYVVKADTEAV

-91 DEEKNDVDTYK
+91 DEEKKDVDTYEA
-102 SKNEVAGQAAK
+102 KNEVVGLAAK

-119 ESCETSGFYSNILNF
+119 KSCSNSGVFSDILNF
-134 KFGDTTWMDAITA
+134 EFADSTWMNAITA
-147 VSVNGDT
+147 VSVNNDA

-159 SINSF
+159 TINSF
-164 GASGKL
+164 SSGKL
-170 WNIGNATGAY
+170 WEVGDTTGSY
-180 GSYTALQITGFSSS
+180 GSYKALKVMGFSSS
-194 DYPLTVKIKAS
+194 DYPLTVKISAT
-205 GYEDV
+205 GYEDIEI
-210 TMKVVKTTVSYQD
+210 KVEKDTSHYPYV
-223 IYTATI
+223 YTATI
-229 ESSGSGENPD
+229 ESNGSGESPD
-239 PVVPSEE
+239 TPS
-246 KDAPVDFKVSSNFG
+246 
-260 YDFIFEFGTSIAKE
+260 
-274 WLAAIT
+274 
-280 GVTVDETAWTQGS
+280 
-293 SSYSV
+293 
-298 WNNQSYYVDKN
+298 
-309 NGYIYIGENFSSE
+309 
-322 TAVCVISATGYK
+322 
-334 PLTLELN
+334 
-341 KSSHK
+341 
-346 ATVKTEDKAES
+346 AES
-357 YAITVEASENG
+357 YAITVGAYENG
-368 TVTSDK
+368 TVIADK
-374 AAAKAGETVTLTV
+374 ETAKAGETVTLTV
-387 AAGASYELDTLTVTG
+387 VAGASYELDTLTVTG

-427 NVTATFKEY
+427 KVTATFKEY

-444 NVVLSQDY
+444 NVTLSQDY
-452 FGQKWYFTF
+452 FCNTWYFTF
-461 DINGYAENITAFK
+461 DINGYAEKITAFK

-484 LTPSLG
+484 SAPYLG

-551 DGKGDPYELRVKI
+551 DGKGDLYELHVKI

-618 NHQSKISLNGKNCTV
+618 NHQSNISLNGNKCKV

-639 QKGTKE
+639 ESGTPANKV
-645 NSDSGMK
+645 SGMK

-678 SVEDYQGRTAVSN
+678 SVEDDQGRTAVSN
-691 ALPFVIYTGEETL
+691 ALPFVIYTGKETL
-704 VDQIKT
+704 ADQIKT
-710 ENLRKYSNGLYAWDI
+710 ENLKKYSNGLYAWDI
-725 MEPWAIKNFGSN
+725 MEPWAIENFGSN

-856 DDAILENAA
+856 DGAILENAA

-929 AVLATYGGGGNILP
+929 AVLATYGGGGNVQP
-943 YAEGGNALKLEN
+943 QAEGGNALKLEN
-955 GTVTGNGKLIAIGG
+955 GTVTGNGQLIAIGG
-969 NVLWGNGGTAV
+969 AVLWGNGGTAV
-980 TGNGEISTSQ
+980 AGSGAISTKS
-990 AFLQGATASDSK
+990 ALLQGATSRETMNAE
-1002 HAIPGKAT
+1002 PGKAAET
-1010 KGLIKVISP
+1010 SIWVTSP
-1019 NRHVEDGTQI
+1019 NRYVKDGTCI
-1029 TGVQDDP
+1029 DGADDP
-1036 LAGLYWKTGIDAVPA
+1036 LADLYWTAGGVEATPKAET
-1051 LDQYTITT
+1051 LTKYTELTNM
-1059 HVHEADTTQWKS
+1059 S
-1071 DENGHWNPC
+1071 N
-1080 IDPNCDEHLNQAA
+1080 
-1093 HTFLWKTDVEPTTST
+1093 
-1108 EGSKHEECTVCGYT
+1108 
-1122 RNENTKIDKLPANSG
+1122 NEKPEIDKNPSNGSSAGVSSS

-1143 KHSSSGNSS
+1143 KHSSSRSGS
-1152 DSSAAASTQTA
+1152 DNSAATSVQAAATSFAEAVSGTA
-1163 DTSLTA
+1163 TA
-1169 AVNTTAATTKAATT
+1169 TNTNTTTTLAN
-1183 VTSLQAIAAAEN
+1183 LQAIVAAEN
-1195 AKDAEAVSGIDE
+1195 AKNAEAVSDIDE
-1207 ETDDAEVVTDS
+1207 ETEEAGSVIVSENAASNDTDSETEVVVEDK
-1218 DDAASDESADAD
+1218 ASDA
-1230 DETAAPAEDNTSD
+1230 
-1243 TQEQNKGSVPVVP
+1243 QGQKKGGIPVVP
-1256 IILLIVVAGGI
+1256 IVGLLAVAGGM
-1267 LIFLAGRKKQKQDN
+1267 LIFFAGRKKQK
-1281 E
+1281 

>member
-45 GDAEE
+45 GDEEE
-50 VSDVEKKDK
+50 VSDVEGKDK

-82 KEEVEGSAD
+82 KEDVEGSAD

-102 SKNEVAGQAAK
+102 SKNEVVGQAAK

-119 ESCETSGFYSNILNF
+119 KSCSNSGVFSDILNF
-134 KFGDTTWMDAITA
+134 EFADSTWMNAITA
-147 VSVNGDT
+147 VSVNNDA

-159 SINSF
+159 TINSF
-164 GASGKL
+164 SSGKL
-170 WNIGNATGAY
+170 WEVGDTTGSY
-180 GSYTALQITGFSSS
+180 GSYKALKVMGFSSS
-194 DYPLTVKIKAS
+194 DYPLTVKISAT
-205 GYEDV
+205 GYEDIEI
-210 TMKVVKTTVSYQD
+210 KVEKDTSHYPYV
-223 IYTATI
+223 YTATI
-229 ESSGSGENPD
+229 ESNGSGESPD
-239 PVVPSEE
+239 TPS
-246 KDAPVDFKVSSNFG
+246 
-260 YDFIFEFGTSIAKE
+260 
-274 WLAAIT
+274 
-280 GVTVDETAWTQGS
+280 
-293 SSYSV
+293 
-298 WNNQSYYVDKN
+298 
-309 NGYIYIGENFSSE
+309 
-322 TAVCVISATGYK
+322 
-334 PLTLELN
+334 
-341 KSSHK
+341 
-346 ATVKTEDKAES
+346 AES
-357 YAITVEASENG
+357 YAITVGASENG
-368 TVTSDK
+368 TVTADK
-374 AAAKAGETVTLTV
+374 ETAKAGETVTLTV
-387 AAGASYELDTLTVTG
+387 VAGASYELDTLTVTG
-402 TSSKVVD
+402 TSNKVVD

-474 VNNTAWTKNT
+474 VNDTAWTKNT
-484 LTPSLG
+484 LAPSLG
-490 GQYYPNI
+490 GQYYPNT
-497 NENRIE
+497 NEKRIE

-508 YSTAPGA
+508 YSTTPGA

-538 IVNTNGKASLVAD
+538 IIDTNGKASLVAD
-551 DGKGDPYELRVKI
+551 DGKGDPYELHVKI

-605 KGSEVQDSDWEPL
+605 KGSEVQDSDWELL

-678 SVEDYQGRTAVSN
+678 SVEDDQGRTAVSN

-856 DDAILENAA
+856 DGAILENAA

-929 AVLATYGGGGNILP
+929 AVLATYGGGGNVQP
-943 YAEGGNALKLEN
+943 QAEGGNALKLEN
-955 GTVTGNGKLIAIGG
+955 GTVTGNGQLIAIGG
-969 NVLWGNGGTAV
+969 DVLWGNGGTAV
-980 TGNGEISTSQ
+980 AGSGAISTKS
-990 AFLQGATASDSK
+990 ALLQGATSRETMNAE
-1002 HAIPGKAT
+1002 PGKAAET
-1010 KGLIKVISP
+1010 SIWVTSP
-1019 NRHVEDGTQI
+1019 NRYVKDGTCI
-1029 TGVQDDP
+1029 DGAAKDP
-1036 LAGLYWKTGIDAVPA
+1036 LADLYWKAGGVEATPKAET
-1051 LDQYTITT
+1051 LTKYTELTNM
-1059 HVHEADTTQWKS
+1059 S
-1071 DENGHWNPC
+1071 D
-1080 IDPNCDEHLNQAA
+1080 
-1093 HTFLWKTDVEPTTST
+1093 
-1108 EGSKHEECTVCGYT
+1108 
-1122 RNENTKIDKLPANSG
+1122 NEKPEIDKTPGNGSSAGVSSS

-1143 KHSSSGNSS
+1143 KHSSSGSGS
-1152 DSSAAASTQTA
+1152 DNSAA
-1163 DTSLTA
+1163 TSVQA
-1169 AVNTTAATTKAATT
+1169 AATSFAEAVSGTATATNTKTT
-1183 VTSLQAIAAAEN
+1183 TTLANLQAIAAVEN
-1195 AKDAEAVSGIDE
+1195 AKNAEAVSDIDE
-1207 ETDDAEVVTDS
+1207 ETEEAGSVIVSEN
-1218 DDAASDESADAD
+1218 AASDDTDSKTEVVV
-1230 DETAAPAEDNTSD
+1230 EDNESD
-1243 TQEQNKGSVPVVP
+1243 AQGQKKGSIPVVP
-1256 IILLIVVAGGI
+1256 IVGLLAVAGGM
-1267 LIFLAGRKKQKQDN
+1267 LIFFAGRKKQK
-1281 E
+1281 

>member
-20 SVMDTHVQAESSTE
+20 SVMDTHVQAESSME

-45 GDAEE
+45 GDEEE
-50 VSDVEKKDK
+50 VSDVEGKDK

-71 SDVEEAGTEAV
+71 SDVVKADTEAV

-102 SKNEVAGQAAK
+102 SKNEVVGQAAK

-159 SINSF
+159 TINSF

-180 GSYTALQITGFSSS
+180 GSYKALKVTGFSSS
-194 DYPLTVKIKAS
+194 DYPLTVKISATD
-205 GYEDV
+205 YEDLSI
-210 TMKVVKTTVSYQD
+210 KVERSGKSSNYTYKATVQSN
-223 IYTATI
+223 
-229 ESSGSGENPD
+229 GSGENPD
-239 PVVPSEE
+239 TPS
-246 KDAPVDFKVSSNFG
+246 
-260 YDFIFEFGTSIAKE
+260 
-274 WLAAIT
+274 
-280 GVTVDETAWTQGS
+280 
-293 SSYSV
+293 
-298 WNNQSYYVDKN
+298 
-309 NGYIYIGENFSSE
+309 
-322 TAVCVISATGYK
+322 
-334 PLTLELN
+334 
-341 KSSHK
+341 
-346 ATVKTEDKAES
+346 AES
-357 YAITVEASENG
+357 YAITVGAYENG

-374 AAAKAGETVTLTV
+374 ETAKAGETVTLTV
-387 AAGASYELDTLTVTG
+387 VADASYELNSLTVTG

-444 NVVLSQDY
+444 NVTLSQDF
-452 FGQKWYFTF
+452 FGNTWYFTF
-461 DINGYAENITAFK
+461 DINGYAEKITAFK

-484 LTPSLG
+484 SAPSLG
-490 GQYYPNI
+490 GQYYPNT
-497 NENRIE
+497 NEKRIE

-538 IVNTNGKASLVAD
+538 IIDTNGKASLVAD
-551 DGKGDPYELRVKI
+551 DGKGDPYELHVKI

-605 KGSEVQDSDWEPL
+605 NGSEVQDSDWEPL
-618 NHQSKISLNGKNCTV
+618 NHQSNISLNGNKCKV

-639 QKGTKE
+639 ESGTPADKV
-645 NSDSGMK
+645 SGMQ

-678 SVEDYQGRTAVSN
+678 SVEDDQGRTAVSN

-704 VDQIKT
+704 ADQIKT
-710 ENLRKYSNGLYAWDI
+710 ENLKKYSNGLYAWDI
-725 MEPWAIKNFGSN
+725 MEPWAIKKFGSN

-743 SVRIPKDLEVWFG
+743 CVRIPKDLEVWFG

-761 TYGYLGYDITWDQ
+761 TYGYLGYDITWNQ

-826 QGGGTFSMNYDAFNR
+826 QGGGTFSMNYDAFNG

-856 DDAILENAA
+856 DGAILENAA

-875 GDKTD
+875 GDMTD
-880 RSNDDPVVQTT
+880 RSNDDPVVQAT

-929 AVLATYGGGGNILP
+929 AVLATYGGGGKVQL

-955 GTVTGNGKLIAIGG
+955 GTVTGKGQLIAIGG
-969 NVLWGNGGTAV
+969 DVLWGNGGTAV
-980 TGNGEISTSQ
+980 AGSGAISTKS
-990 AFLQGATASDSK
+990 ALLQGATSRETMNAE
-1002 HAIPGKAT
+1002 PGKAADT
-1010 KGLIKVISP
+1010 SVWVTSP
-1019 NRHVEDGTQI
+1019 NRYVKDGTCI
-1029 TGVQDDP
+1029 DGAANDP
-1036 LAGLYWKTGIDAVPA
+1036 LADLYWTAGGVEATPKAET
-1051 LDQYTITT
+1051 LTKYTELTNM
-1059 HVHEADTTQWKS
+1059 S
-1071 DENGHWNPC
+1071 N
-1080 IDPNCDEHLNQAA
+1080 
-1093 HTFLWKTDVEPTTST
+1093 
-1108 EGSKHEECTVCGYT
+1108 
-1122 RNENTKIDKLPANSG
+1122 NEKPEIDKNPGNGSSAGVSSS

-1143 KHSSSGNSS
+1143 KHSSSRSGS
-1152 DSSAAASTQTA
+1152 DNSAA
-1163 DTSLTA
+1163 TSVQA
-1169 AVNTTAATTKAATT
+1169 AATSFAEAVSGTATATNTKTT
-1183 VTSLQAIAAAEN
+1183 TTLANLQAIAAAEN
-1195 AKDAEAVSGIDE
+1195 AKNAEAVSDIDE
-1207 ETDDAEVVTDS
+1207 ETEEAGSVIVSEN
-1218 DDAASDESADAD
+1218 AASDDTDSKTEVVVEDKASD
-1230 DETAAPAEDNTSD
+1230 D
-1243 TQEQNKGSVPVVP
+1243 QGQKKGGIPVIP
-1256 IILLIVVAGGI
+1256 IVGLLAVAGGM
-1267 LIFLAGRKKQKQDN
+1267 LIFFAGRKKQK
-1281 E
+1281 

>member
-50 VSDVEKKDK
+50 VSDVEKKDME
-59 KENADET
+59 ENKDET

-71 SDVEEAGTEAV
+71 SDVVKADTEAV
-82 KEEVEGSAD
+82 KEEGSAD

-102 SKNEVAGQAAK
+102 AKNEVVGQAAK

-119 ESCETSGFYSNILNF
+119 ESCEISGSSSNILNF

-159 SINSF
+159 TINYFS
-164 GASGKL
+164 SGKL
-170 WNIGNATGAY
+170 WEVGNAMGAY
-180 GSYTALQITGFSSS
+180 GSYKALKITGFDS
-194 DYPLTVKIKAS
+194 DAYPLTVKITAS
-205 GYEDV
+205 DYEEV
-210 TMKVVKTTVSYQD
+210 TMKVVKTKVSYQD

-229 ESSGSGENPD
+229 ESNGSGESPD
-239 PVVPSEE
+239 TPS
-246 KDAPVDFKVSSNFG
+246 
-260 YDFIFEFGTSIAKE
+260 
-274 WLAAIT
+274 
-280 GVTVDETAWTQGS
+280 
-293 SSYSV
+293 
-298 WNNQSYYVDKN
+298 
-309 NGYIYIGENFSSE
+309 
-322 TAVCVISATGYK
+322 
-334 PLTLELN
+334 
-341 KSSHK
+341 
-346 ATVKTEDKAES
+346 AES
-357 YAITVEASENG
+357 YAITVGASENG

-387 AAGASYELDTLTVTG
+387 VAGASYELDTLTVTG
-402 TSSKVVD
+402 TSNKVVD

-416 TYTFTMPGEAV
+416 KYTFTMPDEAV

-444 NVVLSQDY
+444 NVTLSQDF
-452 FGQKWYFTF
+452 FGNTWYFTF
-461 DINGYAENITAFK
+461 DINGYAEKITAFK

-484 LTPSLG
+484 LAPSLG
-490 GQYYPNI
+490 GQYYPNT
-497 NENRIE
+497 NEKRIE

-538 IVNTNGKASLVAD
+538 IIDTNGKASLVAD
-551 DGKGDPYELRVKI
+551 DGKGDPYKLHVKI
-564 DGSFEAAI
+564 DGTFEAAI

-605 KGSEVQDSDWEPL
+605 KGSEVQDSDWKPL
-618 NHQSKISLNGKNCTV
+618 NHQSNISLNGNKCTV

-678 SVEDYQGRTAVSN
+678 SVEDDQGRTAVSN

-856 DDAILENAA
+856 DGAILENAA

-875 GDKTD
+875 GDRTD
-880 RSNDDPVVQTT
+880 RSNDDPVVQAT

-929 AVLATYGGGGNILP
+929 AVLATYGGGGNVQP

-955 GTVTGNGKLIAIGG
+955 GTVTGNGQLIAIGG
-969 NVLWGNGGTAV
+969 DVLWGNGGTAV
-980 TGNGEISTSQ
+980 AGSGAISTKSTL
-990 AFLQGATASDSK
+990 LQGATSRETMNAE
-1002 HAIPGKAT
+1002 PGKAADT
-1010 KGLIKVISP
+1010 SVWVTSP
-1019 NRHVEDGTQI
+1019 NRYVKDGTCI
-1029 TGVQDDP
+1029 DGAAKDP
-1036 LAGLYWKTGIDAVPA
+1036 LADLYWTAGGVEATPKAET
-1051 LDQYTITT
+1051 LTKYTELTNM
-1059 HVHEADTTQWKS
+1059 S
-1071 DENGHWNPC
+1071 N
-1080 IDPNCDEHLNQAA
+1080 
-1093 HTFLWKTDVEPTTST
+1093 
-1108 EGSKHEECTVCGYT
+1108 
-1122 RNENTKIDKLPANSG
+1122 NEKPEIDKNPGNGSSAGVSS

-1143 KHSSSGNSS
+1143 KHSSSGSGS
-1152 DSSAAASTQTA
+1152 DNSAA
-1163 DTSLTA
+1163 TSVQA
-1169 AVNTTAATTKAATT
+1169 AATSFAEAVSGTATATNTKTT
-1183 VTSLQAIAAAEN
+1183 TTLANLQAIAAAEN
-1195 AKDAEAVSGIDE
+1195 AKNAEAVSGIDE
-1207 ETDDAEVVTDS
+1207 ETEEAESVIVS
-1218 DDAASDESADAD
+1218 ENAASDDTDSKTEVVVEDKASDA
-1230 DETAAPAEDNTSD
+1230 
-1243 TQEQNKGSVPVVP
+1243 QGQKKGSIPVVP
-1256 IILLIVVAGGI
+1256 IVGLLAVAGGM
-1267 LIFLAGRKKQKQDN
+1267 LIFLAGRKKKK
-1281 E
+1281 

>member
-50 VSDVEKKDK
+50 VSDVEGKDK

-66 EKKEE
+66 EEKEE
-71 SDVEEAGTEAV
+71 SYVVKADTEAV

-91 DEEKNDVDTYK
+91 DEEKKDVDTYEA
-102 SKNEVAGQAAK
+102 KNEVVGLAAK

-119 ESCETSGFYSNILNF
+119 KSCSNSGVFSDILNF
-134 KFGDTTWMDAITA
+134 EFADSTWMNAITA
-147 VSVNGDT
+147 VSVNNDA

-159 SINSF
+159 TINSF
-164 GASGKL
+164 SSGKL
-170 WNIGNATGAY
+170 WEVGDTTGSY
-180 GSYTALQITGFSSS
+180 GSYKALKVMGFSSS
-194 DYPLTVKIKAS
+194 DYPLTVKISAT
-205 GYEDV
+205 GYEDIEI
-210 TMKVVKTTVSYQD
+210 KVEKDTSHYPYV
-223 IYTATI
+223 YTATI
-229 ESSGSGENPD
+229 ESNGSGESPD
-239 PVVPSEE
+239 TPS
-246 KDAPVDFKVSSNFG
+246 
-260 YDFIFEFGTSIAKE
+260 
-274 WLAAIT
+274 
-280 GVTVDETAWTQGS
+280 
-293 SSYSV
+293 
-298 WNNQSYYVDKN
+298 
-309 NGYIYIGENFSSE
+309 
-322 TAVCVISATGYK
+322 
-334 PLTLELN
+334 
-341 KSSHK
+341 
-346 ATVKTEDKAES
+346 AES
-357 YAITVEASENG
+357 YAITVGAYENG
-368 TVTSDK
+368 TVIADK
-374 AAAKAGETVTLTV
+374 ETAKAGETVTLTV
-387 AAGASYELDTLTVTG
+387 VAGASYELDTLTVTG

-427 NVTATFKEY
+427 KVTATFKEY

-444 NVVLSQDY
+444 NVTLSQDY
-452 FGQKWYFTF
+452 FCNTWYFTF
-461 DINGYAENITAFK
+461 DINGYAEKITAFK

-484 LTPSLG
+484 SAPYLG

-551 DGKGDPYELRVKI
+551 DGKGDPYELHVKI

-856 DDAILENAA
+856 DGAILENAA

-929 AVLATYGGGGNILP
+929 AVLATYGGGGNVQP
-943 YAEGGNALKLEN
+943 QAEGGNALKLEN
-955 GTVTGNGKLIAIGG
+955 GTVTGNGQLIAIGG
-969 NVLWGNGGTAV
+969 AVLWGNGGTAV
-980 TGNGEISTSQ
+980 AGSGAISTKS
-990 AFLQGATASDSK
+990 ALLQGATSRETMNAE
-1002 HAIPGKAT
+1002 PGKAAET
-1010 KGLIKVISP
+1010 SIWVTSP
-1019 NRHVEDGTQI
+1019 NRYVKDGTCI
-1029 TGVQDDP
+1029 DGADDP
-1036 LAGLYWKTGIDAVPA
+1036 LADLYWTAGGVEATPKAET
-1051 LDQYTITT
+1051 LTKYTELTNM
-1059 HVHEADTTQWKS
+1059 S
-1071 DENGHWNPC
+1071 N
-1080 IDPNCDEHLNQAA
+1080 
-1093 HTFLWKTDVEPTTST
+1093 
-1108 EGSKHEECTVCGYT
+1108 
-1122 RNENTKIDKLPANSG
+1122 NEKPEIDKNPGNGSSAGVSSS

-1143 KHSSSGNSS
+1143 KHSSSRSGS
-1152 DSSAAASTQTA
+1152 DNSAA
-1163 DTSLTA
+1163 TSVQA
-1169 AVNTTAATTKAATT
+1169 AATSFAEAVSGTATATNTKTT
-1183 VTSLQAIAAAEN
+1183 TTLANLQAIAAAEN
-1195 AKDAEAVSGIDE
+1195 AKNAEAVSDIDE
-1207 ETDDAEVVTDS
+1207 ETEEAGSVIVSEN
-1218 DDAASDESADAD
+1218 AASDDTDSKTEVVV
-1230 DETAAPAEDNTSD
+1230 EDKASD
-1243 TQEQNKGSVPVVP
+1243 TQGQKKGSIPVVP
-1256 IILLIVVAGGI
+1256 IVGLLAVAGGM
-1267 LIFLAGRKKQKQDN
+1267 LIFFVGRKKQK
-1281 E
+1281 

>member
-1 MKKIHKKVM
+1 MKKIHKKAM

-50 VSDVEKKDK
+50 VSDVEKKDME
-59 KENADET
+59 ENKDET

-71 SDVEEAGTEAV
+71 SDVEEADTEAV

-102 SKNEVAGQAAK
+102 SKNEVVGQAAK

-119 ESCETSGFYSNILNF
+119 KSCSNSGLFSDILNF
-134 KFGDTTWMDAITA
+134 EFADSTWMNAITA

-159 SINSF
+159 TINSF
-164 GASGKL
+164 SSGKL
-170 WNIGNATGAY
+170 WEVGDTTGSY
-180 GSYTALQITGFSSS
+180 GSYKALKVMGFSSS
-194 DYPLTVKIKAS
+194 DYPLTVKISATD
-205 GYEDV
+205 YEDIV
-210 TMKVVKTTVSYQD
+210 IKVEKDTSHYPYV
-223 IYTATI
+223 YTATI
-229 ESSGSGENPD
+229 ETNGSGEIPD
-239 PVVPSEE
+239 TPS
-246 KDAPVDFKVSSNFG
+246 
-260 YDFIFEFGTSIAKE
+260 
-274 WLAAIT
+274 
-280 GVTVDETAWTQGS
+280 
-293 SSYSV
+293 
-298 WNNQSYYVDKN
+298 
-309 NGYIYIGENFSSE
+309 
-322 TAVCVISATGYK
+322 
-334 PLTLELN
+334 
-341 KSSHK
+341 
-346 ATVKTEDKAES
+346 AES
-357 YAITVEASENG
+357 YAITVGASENG
-368 TVTSDK
+368 TVTADK
-374 AAAKAGETVTLTV
+374 ETAKAGETVTLSV
-387 AAGASYELDTLTVTG
+387 ATSEGYELNSLTVTG

-416 TYTFTMPGEAV
+416 TYTFTMPDEAV

-444 NVVLSQDY
+444 NVALSQDF
-452 FGQKWYFTF
+452 FGNTWYFTF
-461 DINGYAENITAFK
+461 DINGYAEKITAFK
-474 VNNTAWTKNT
+474 VNDTAWTKNT
-484 LTPSLG
+484 SAPSLG
-490 GQYYPNI
+490 GQYYPNT
-497 NENRIE
+497 NEKRIE

-508 YSTAPGA
+508 YSTAPGS
-515 EVLKSGDSIIISA
+515 ELLKSGDSIIISA

-538 IVNTNGKASLVAD
+538 IIDTNGKASLVAD
-551 DGKGDPYELRVKI
+551 DGKGDPYELHVKI
-564 DGSFEAAI
+564 DGTFEAAI

-596 VTVYGALVE
+596 VTVYGALIE
-605 KGSEVQDSDWEPL
+605 KESEVQDSDWEPL
-618 NHQSKISLNGKNCTV
+618 NHQSNISLNGKKCKV

-639 QKGTKE
+639 ESGTPADKV
-645 NSDSGMK
+645 SGME

-678 SVEDYQGRTAVSN
+678 SVEDDQGRTAVSN
-691 ALPFVIYTGEETL
+691 ALPFVIYTGKETL
-704 VDQIKT
+704 ADQIKT
-710 ENLRKYSNGLYAWDI
+710 ENLKKYSNGLYAWDI
-725 MEPWAIKNFGSN
+725 MEPWAIKKFGSN

-841 VFTTGASVCGQVRLA
+841 VFTTGASVCGQIRLA
-856 DDAILENAA
+856 DGAILENAA

-880 RSNDDPVVQTT
+880 RSNDDPVVQAT

-929 AVLATYGGGGNILP
+929 AVLATYGGGGNVQP

-955 GTVTGNGKLIAIGG
+955 GTVTGNGQLIAIGG
-969 NVLWGNGGTAV
+969 DVLWGNGGTAV
-980 TGNGEISTSQ
+980 AGSGAISTKS
-990 AFLQGATASDSK
+990 ALLQGATSRETMNAE
-1002 HAIPGKAT
+1002 PGKAADT
-1010 KGLIKVISP
+1010 SVWVTSP
-1019 NRHVEDGTQI
+1019 NRYVKDGTCI
-1029 TGVQDDP
+1029 DGAAKDP
-1036 LAGLYWKTGIDAVPA
+1036 LADLYWTAGGVEATPKAET
-1051 LDQYTITT
+1051 LTKYTELTNMSNN
-1059 HVHEADTTQWKS
+1059 EKPDKNPG
-1071 DENGHWNPC
+1071 NGSS
-1080 IDPNCDEHLNQAA
+1080 AG
-1093 HTFLWKTDVEPTTST
+1093 VS
-1108 EGSKHEECTVCGYT
+1108 S
-1122 RNENTKIDKLPANSG
+1122 S

-1143 KHSSSGNSS
+1143 KHSSSGSGS
-1152 DSSAAASTQTA
+1152 DNSAA
-1163 DTSLTA
+1163 TSVQA
-1169 AVNTTAATTKAATT
+1169 AATSFAEAVSGTATATNTKTT
-1183 VTSLQAIAAAEN
+1183 TTLANLQAIAAAEN
-1195 AKDAEAVSGIDE
+1195 AKDAEAVSGMDE

-1243 TQEQNKGSVPVVP
+1243 TQEQNKGSIPVVP
-1256 IILLIVVAGGI
+1256 IVGLLAVAGGM
-1267 LIFLAGRKKQKQDN
+1267 LIFLAGRKKQK
-1281 E
+1281 

>member
-1 MKKIHKKVM
+1 MKRIHKKVM

-20 SVMDTHVQAESSTE
+20 SVMDTHVQAESSME
-34 ANNISVVNDGT
+34 VNNISVVNDGT

-50 VSDVEKKDK
+50 VSDVEGKDME
-59 KENADET
+59 ENKDET

-71 SDVEEAGTEAV
+71 SDVEEADTEAV

-91 DEEKNDVDTYK
+91 DEEKNDADIHEAKDNIAV
-102 SKNEVAGQAAK
+102 QAAK

-119 ESCETSGFYSNILNF
+119 KSCNNSGMFSDILNF
-134 KFGDTTWMDAITA
+134 EFEDSAWMNAITA
-147 VSVNGDT
+147 VTVNGDT

-159 SINSF
+159 TINSF
-164 GASGKL
+164 SSGKL
-170 WNIGNATGAY
+170 WEVGDTTGSY
-180 GSYTALQITGFSSS
+180 GSYKALKVMGFSSS
-194 DYPLTVKIKAS
+194 DYPLTVKISAT
-205 GYEDV
+205 GYEDIEI
-210 TMKVVKTTVSYQD
+210 TVEKDTSHYPYV
-223 IYTATI
+223 YTATI
-229 ESSGSGENPD
+229 ESNGSGESPD
-239 PVVPSEE
+239 TPS
-246 KDAPVDFKVSSNFG
+246 
-260 YDFIFEFGTSIAKE
+260 
-274 WLAAIT
+274 
-280 GVTVDETAWTQGS
+280 
-293 SSYSV
+293 
-298 WNNQSYYVDKN
+298 
-309 NGYIYIGENFSSE
+309 
-322 TAVCVISATGYK
+322 
-334 PLTLELN
+334 
-341 KSSHK
+341 
-346 ATVKTEDKAES
+346 AES
-357 YAITVEASENG
+357 YAITVGTSENG
-368 TVTSDK
+368 TVTADK
-374 AAAKAGETVTLTV
+374 ETAKAGETVTLSV
-387 AAGASYELDTLTVTG
+387 AASGGYELETLTVTG
-402 TSSKVVD
+402 STGSEVVK

-416 TYTFTMPGEAV
+416 TYTFIMPGEAV
-427 NVTATFKEY
+427 KVTATFKEY

-444 NVVLSQDY
+444 NVALSQDY
-452 FGQKWYFTF
+452 FGNTWYFTF

-474 VNNTAWTKNT
+474 VNDTEWSKNT
-484 LTPSLG
+484 LAPSCG

-503 VAAKS
+503 VVAKS

-538 IVNTNGKASLVAD
+538 VVNENGKASLVAD
-551 DGKGDPYELRVKI
+551 DGKGDLYELHVKI
-564 DGSFEAAI
+564 DGTFEAAI

-639 QKGTKE
+639 KKGTKE

-691 ALPFVIYTGEETL
+691 ALPFVIYAGEETL
-704 VDQIKT
+704 ADQIKT
-710 ENLRKYSNGLYAWDI
+710 ENLKQYQSGLYAWDI

-774 VKAGNIPQTLYIPDG
+774 VKAGKIPQTLYIPDG

-826 QGGGTFSMNYDAFNR
+826 QGGGTFSMNYDAFNG

-856 DDAILENAA
+856 DGAILENAA

-875 GDKTD
+875 GNKTD

-929 AVLATYGGGGNILP
+929 AVLATYGGGGNVQP

-955 GTVTGNGKLIAIGG
+955 GTVTGNGQLIAIGG
-969 NVLWGNGGTAV
+969 DVLWGNGGTAV
-980 TGNGEISTSQ
+980 AGSGAISTKS
-990 AFLQGATASDSK
+990 ALLQGATSRETMNAE
-1002 HAIPGKAT
+1002 PGKAADT
-1010 KGLIKVISP
+1010 SVWVTSP
-1019 NRHVEDGTQI
+1019 NHYVKDGTCI
-1029 TGVQDDP
+1029 DGAANDP
-1036 LAGLYWKTGIDAVPA
+1036 LADLYWTAGGVEATPKAET
-1051 LDQYTITT
+1051 LTKYTELTNM
-1059 HVHEADTTQWKS
+1059 S
-1071 DENGHWNPC
+1071 N
-1080 IDPNCDEHLNQAA
+1080 
-1093 HTFLWKTDVEPTTST
+1093 
-1108 EGSKHEECTVCGYT
+1108 
-1122 RNENTKIDKLPANSG
+1122 NEKPEIDKNPGNGSSAGVSSS

-1143 KHSSSGNSS
+1143 KHSSSRSGS
-1152 DSSAAASTQTA
+1152 DNSAA
-1163 DTSLTA
+1163 TSVQA
-1169 AVNTTAATTKAATT
+1169 AATSFAEAVSGTATATNTKTT
-1183 VTSLQAIAAAEN
+1183 TTLVNLQAIAAAEN
-1195 AKDAEAVSGIDE
+1195 AKNAEAVSGIDE
-1207 ETDDAEVVTDS
+1207 ETEDAGAVIVSENAAFDDTDSETEVVVEDKAS
-1218 DDAASDESADAD
+1218 DD
-1230 DETAAPAEDNTSD
+1230 
-1243 TQEQNKGSVPVVP
+1243 KGQKNGGIPVVP
-1256 IILLIVVAGGI
+1256 IVVLLVVAGGM
-1267 LIFLAGRKKQKQDN
+1267 LIFFAGRKKQK
-1281 E
+1281 

>member
-45 GDAEE
+45 GDEEE
-50 VSDVEKKDK
+50 VSDVEGKDK

-82 KEEVEGSAD
+82 KEDVEGSAD

-102 SKNEVAGQAAK
+102 SKNEVVGQAAK

-119 ESCETSGFYSNILNF
+119 KSCSNSGVFSDILNF
-134 KFGDTTWMDAITA
+134 EFADSTWMNAITA
-147 VSVNGDT
+147 VSVNNDA

-159 SINSF
+159 TINSF
-164 GASGKL
+164 SSGKL
-170 WNIGNATGAY
+170 WEVGDTTGSY
-180 GSYTALQITGFSSS
+180 GSYKALKVMGFSSS
-194 DYPLTVKIKAS
+194 DYPLTVKISAT
-205 GYEDV
+205 GYEDIEI
-210 TMKVVKTTVSYQD
+210 KVEKDTSHYPYV
-223 IYTATI
+223 YTATI
-229 ESSGSGENPD
+229 ESNGSGESPD
-239 PVVPSEE
+239 TPS
-246 KDAPVDFKVSSNFG
+246 
-260 YDFIFEFGTSIAKE
+260 
-274 WLAAIT
+274 
-280 GVTVDETAWTQGS
+280 
-293 SSYSV
+293 
-298 WNNQSYYVDKN
+298 
-309 NGYIYIGENFSSE
+309 
-322 TAVCVISATGYK
+322 
-334 PLTLELN
+334 
-341 KSSHK
+341 
-346 ATVKTEDKAES
+346 AES
-357 YAITVEASENG
+357 YAITVGASENG
-368 TVTSDK
+368 TVTADK
-374 AAAKAGETVTLTV
+374 ETAKAGETVTLTV
-387 AAGASYELDTLTVTG
+387 VAGASYELDTLTVTG
-402 TSSKVVD
+402 TSNKVVD

-474 VNNTAWTKNT
+474 VNDTAWTKNT
-484 LTPSLG
+484 LAPSLG
-490 GQYYPNI
+490 GQYYPNT
-497 NENRIE
+497 NEKRIE

-508 YSTAPGA
+508 YSTTPGA

-538 IVNTNGKASLVAD
+538 IIDTNGKASLVAD
-551 DGKGDPYELRVKI
+551 DGKGDPYELHVKI

-605 KGSEVQDSDWEPL
+605 KGSEVQDSDWELL

-678 SVEDYQGRTAVSN
+678 SVEDDQGRTAVSN

-856 DDAILENAA
+856 DGAILENAA

-929 AVLATYGGGGNILP
+929 AVLATYGGGGNVQP
-943 YAEGGNALKLEN
+943 QAEGGNALKLEN
-955 GTVTGNGKLIAIGG
+955 GTVTGNGQLIAIGG
-969 NVLWGNGGTAV
+969 DVLWGNGGTAV
-980 TGNGEISTSQ
+980 AGSGAISTKS
-990 AFLQGATASDSK
+990 ALLQGATSRETMNAE
-1002 HAIPGKAT
+1002 PGKAADT
-1010 KGLIKVISP
+1010 SVWVTSP
-1019 NRHVEDGTQI
+1019 NRYVKDGTCI
-1029 TGVQDDP
+1029 DGAAKDP
-1036 LAGLYWKTGIDAVPA
+1036 LADLYWKAGGVEATPKAET
-1051 LDQYTITT
+1051 LTKYTELTNM
-1059 HVHEADTTQWKS
+1059 S
-1071 DENGHWNPC
+1071 D
-1080 IDPNCDEHLNQAA
+1080 
-1093 HTFLWKTDVEPTTST
+1093 
-1108 EGSKHEECTVCGYT
+1108 
-1122 RNENTKIDKLPANSG
+1122 NEKPEIDKTPGNGSSAGVSSS

-1143 KHSSSGNSS
+1143 KHSSSGSGS
-1152 DSSAAASTQTA
+1152 DNSAA
-1163 DTSLTA
+1163 TSVQA
-1169 AVNTTAATTKAATT
+1169 AATSFAEAVSGTATATNTKTT
-1183 VTSLQAIAAAEN
+1183 TTLANLQAIAAVEN
-1195 AKDAEAVSGIDE
+1195 AKNAEAVSDIDE
-1207 ETDDAEVVTDS
+1207 ETEEAGSVIVSEN
-1218 DDAASDESADAD
+1218 AASDDTDSKTEVVV
-1230 DETAAPAEDNTSD
+1230 EDNESD
-1243 TQEQNKGSVPVVP
+1243 AQGQKKGSIPVVP
-1256 IILLIVVAGGI
+1256 IVGLLAVAGGM
-1267 LIFLAGRKKQKQDN
+1267 LIFFAGRKKQK
-1281 E
+1281 

>member
-50 VSDVEKKDK
+50 VSDVEKKDME
-59 KENADET
+59 ENKDET

-71 SDVEEAGTEAV
+71 SDVEEAGRKAAEEAV
-82 KEEVEGSAD
+82 KGSAD
-91 DEEKNDVDTYK
+91 DEEKKDVDTYK
-102 SKNEVAGQAAK
+102 SKNEVVEQASK

-119 ESCETSGFYSNILNF
+119 KSCSNSGLFSDILNF
-134 KFGDTTWMDAITA
+134 EFADSTWMNAITA

-357 YAITVEASENG
+357 YAITVEASEYG
-368 TVTSDK
+368 TVTPDK
-374 AAAKAGETVTLTV
+374 AAAKAGETVTISV
-387 AAGASYELDTLTVTG
+387 AASEGYELNSLTVTG
-402 TSSKVVD
+402 TSGEVQ
-409 TTKTTDG
+409 TTETADH
-416 TYTFTMPGEAV
+416 TYTFTMPDEAV

-461 DINGYAENITAFK
+461 DKNGYAEKITAFK
-474 VNNTAWTKNT
+474 VNDTDWTKNT
-484 LTPSLG
+484 LAPSLG
-490 GQYYPNI
+490 GQYYPNT

-508 YSTAPGA
+508 YSTTPGA
-515 EVLKSGDSIIISA
+515 EVLKSGDSIIITA
-528 TGYSDLALKF
+528 RGYSDLALKF
-538 IVNTNGKASLVAD
+538 IIDTNGKAFLVAD
-551 DGKGDPYELRVKI
+551 DGKGDLYELHVKI

-605 KGSEVQDSDWEPL
+605 KESEVQDSDWEPL

-678 SVEDYQGRTAVSN
+678 SVEDDQGRTAVSN

-704 VDQIKT
+704 ADQIKT
-710 ENLRKYSNGLYAWDI
+710 ENLKKYSNGLYAWDI

-856 DDAILENAA
+856 DGAILENAA

-929 AVLATYGGGGNILP
+929 AVLATYGGGGKVQL

-955 GTVTGNGKLIAIGG
+955 GTVTGKGQLIAIGG
-969 NVLWGNGGTAV
+969 DVLWGNGGTAV
-980 TGNGEISTSQ
+980 AGSGAISTKS
-990 AFLQGATASDSK
+990 ALLQGATSRETMNAE
-1002 HAIPGKAT
+1002 PGKAADT
-1010 KGLIKVISP
+1010 SVWVTSP
-1019 NRHVEDGTQI
+1019 NRYVKDGTCI
-1029 TGVQDDP
+1029 DGADDP
-1036 LAGLYWKTGIDAVPA
+1036 LADLYWTAGGVEATPKAET
-1051 LDQYTITT
+1051 LTKYTELTNM
-1059 HVHEADTTQWKS
+1059 S
-1071 DENGHWNPC
+1071 N
-1080 IDPNCDEHLNQAA
+1080 
-1093 HTFLWKTDVEPTTST
+1093 
-1108 EGSKHEECTVCGYT
+1108 
-1122 RNENTKIDKLPANSG
+1122 NEKPEIDKNPGNGSSAGVSSS

-1143 KHSSSGNSS
+1143 KHSSSRSGSDNS
-1152 DSSAAASTQTA
+1152 A
-1163 DTSLTA
+1163 DTSVQA
-1169 AVNTTAATTKAATT
+1169 AATSFAEAVSGTATATNTKTT
-1183 VTSLQAIAAAEN
+1183 TTLANLQAIAAAEN
-1195 AKDAEAVSGIDE
+1195 AKNAEAVSGIDE
-1207 ETDDAEVVTDS
+1207 ETEEAESVIVS
-1218 DDAASDESADAD
+1218 ENAASDDTDSKTEVVVEDKASDA
-1230 DETAAPAEDNTSD
+1230 
-1243 TQEQNKGSVPVVP
+1243 QGQKKGSIPVVP
-1256 IILLIVVAGGI
+1256 IVGLLAVAGGM
-1267 LIFLAGRKKQKQDN
+1267 LIFLAGRKKQK
-1281 E
+1281 

>member
-50 VSDVEKKDK
+50 VSDVEKKDME
-59 KENADET
+59 ENKDET

-71 SDVEEAGTEAV
+71 SDVEEADTEAV
-82 KEEVEGSAD
+82 KEKVEGSAD
-91 DEEKNDVDTYK
+91 DEEKKDVDTYK
-102 SKNEVAGQAAK
+102 SKNEVVGQASK

-119 ESCETSGFYSNILNF
+119 KSCTISGFMPEILNLEF
-134 KFGDTTWMDAITA
+134 SDMDWMNAITT
-147 VSVNGDT
+147 VTVNDSLYRNGSLSWTYDT
-154 SYTKG
+154 DLWEVG
-159 SINSF
+159 S
-164 GASGKL
+164 
-170 WNIGNATGAY
+170 ATGDY
-180 GSYTALQITGFSSS
+180 GRYTALKICNPSS
-194 DYPLTVKIKAS
+194 YPATVKISAT
-205 GYEDV
+205 GYEDIEI
-210 TMKVVKTTVSYQD
+210 KVEKDTSHYPYV
-223 IYTATI
+223 YTATI
-229 ESSGSGENPD
+229 ESNGSGENPD
-239 PVVPSEE
+239 TPS
-246 KDAPVDFKVSSNFG
+246 
-260 YDFIFEFGTSIAKE
+260 
-274 WLAAIT
+274 
-280 GVTVDETAWTQGS
+280 
-293 SSYSV
+293 
-298 WNNQSYYVDKN
+298 
-309 NGYIYIGENFSSE
+309 
-322 TAVCVISATGYK
+322 
-334 PLTLELN
+334 
-341 KSSHK
+341 
-346 ATVKTEDKAES
+346 AES
-357 YAITVEASENG
+357 YAITVGASENG

-374 AAAKAGETVTLTV
+374 AAAKAGETVTLSV
-387 AAGASYELDTLTVTG
+387 AASEGYELNSLTVTG

-416 TYTFTMPGEAV
+416 TYTFTMPGEEV
-427 NVTATFKEY
+427 KVTATFKKY

-444 NVVLSQDY
+444 NVDLDQDY
-452 FGQKWYFTF
+452 FGNTWYFTF
-461 DINGYAENITAFK
+461 DINGYAEKITAFK

-484 LTPSLG
+484 LVPSLG
-490 GQYYPNI
+490 GQYYPNT

-538 IVNTNGKASLVAD
+538 IIDTNGNASLVAD
-551 DGKGDPYELRVKI
+551 DGKGDPYELHVKI

-605 KGSEVQDSDWEPL
+605 KGSEVQDSDWKTL
-618 NHQSKISLNGKNCTV
+618 DHQSNISLNGKNCKV
-633 NIVPDT
+633 NIVPDIK
-639 QKGTKE
+639 KGTKE

-664 DGTPKDAGKYLISI
+664 DGTPKDAGNYLISI
-678 SVEDYQGRTAVSN
+678 SVEDDQGRKAVSN
-691 ALPFVIYTGEETL
+691 TLPFVIYTGEETL
-704 VDQIKT
+704 ADQINT
-710 ENLRKYSNGLYAWDI
+710 ENLKQYSNGLYAWDI

-737 VSGETE
+737 VAGKEN
-743 SVRIPKDLEVWFG
+743 SVRVPKDLEVWFG

-856 DDAILENAA
+856 DGAILENAA

-875 GDKTD
+875 GEKTD

-929 AVLATYGGGGNILP
+929 AVLATYGGGGKVLLD
-943 YAEGGNALKLEN
+943 AEGGNALKLEN
-955 GTVTGNGKLIAIGG
+955 GTVTGNGQLIAIGG
-969 NVLWGNGGTAV
+969 DVLWGNGGTAV
-980 TGNGEISTSQ
+980 AGSGAISTKS
-990 AFLQGATASDSK
+990 ALLQGATSRETMNAE
-1002 HAIPGKAT
+1002 PGKAADT
-1010 KGLIKVISP
+1010 SVWVTSP
-1019 NRHVEDGTQI
+1019 NRYVKDGTCI
-1029 TGVQDDP
+1029 DGAAKDP
-1036 LAGLYWKTGIDAVPA
+1036 LADLYWKAGGVEATPKAET
-1051 LDQYTITT
+1051 LTKYTELTNM
-1059 HVHEADTTQWKS
+1059 S
-1071 DENGHWNPC
+1071 D
-1080 IDPNCDEHLNQAA
+1080 
-1093 HTFLWKTDVEPTTST
+1093 
-1108 EGSKHEECTVCGYT
+1108 
-1122 RNENTKIDKLPANSG
+1122 NEKPEIDKTPGNGSSAGVSSS

-1143 KHSSSGNSS
+1143 KHSSSGNGS
-1152 DSSAAASTQTA
+1152 DNSAA
-1163 DTSLTA
+1163 TSIQA
-1169 AVNTTAATTKAATT
+1169 AATSFAEAVSGTATATNTKTT
-1183 VTSLQAIAAAEN
+1183 TTLANLQAIAAAEN
-1195 AKDAEAVSGIDE
+1195 AKNAEAVSGIDE
-1207 ETDDAEVVTDS
+1207 ETEEAESVIIS
-1218 DDAASDESADAD
+1218 ENAASDDTDSKTEVVVEDKASDA
-1230 DETAAPAEDNTSD
+1230 
-1243 TQEQNKGSVPVVP
+1243 QGQKKGSIPVVP
-1256 IILLIVVAGGI
+1256 IVGLLAVAGGM
-1267 LIFLAGRKKQKQDN
+1267 LIFLAGRKKKK
-1281 E
+1281 